1 MADNCYIVYKGKNYT
16 QEDFLDYLKSL
27 LPTKTFTWAR
37 RAENSYEVS
46 SKGDTR
52 FSALNAKLK
61 DGRTIEEAYQLDV
74 KGYRAQGDNWRLG
87 KGKAPI
93 VPYYTGLIKPEQDTI
108 FVFGSNP
115 EGRHGAGAAKVAKEQ
130 FGAIYGQGEGL
141 QGNAYA
147 LPTKDLR
154 IKENKGFKSIS
165 PEQITENIKKLYEVA
180 KQNPTKKFKI
190 GYTNTTEKSLNGY
203 TGFEMIEMFNNVSN
217 RPSNIIFSKEWVDT
231 GKLNLISPEQSWQEY
246 KSLWET
252 YLNENPDLEQDLRE
266 KAKGKVLTD
275 MFAFTDVSQA
285 RALAELLNERSLDT
299 FNTTT
304 NNPSEFINH
313 SGGAIGS
320 DTAWDEIGR
329 EFGMVNN
336 KHYWTLEKTPNGN
349 TEISRLDYEEGRFES
364 ARAAKRN
371 FGYQYAAMKDSRLI
385 RNWSQVKHS
394 DAVFAIGTIAQ
405 VGEKVFPKQSN
416 DTRLATN
423 PTVTG
428 GTGYAVGMAINHN
441 KPVYVFDQN
450 KNQWYTWNKEQNN
463 FIETDTPTLT
473 KNFAGIGT
481 REINENGKQAIRNV
495 YEKTFNKPDL
505 NSKNIKAPGFVQA
518 SEIYNKLGNKTVS
531 KNVKIVKTYQQAG
544 VNYAKKNNAIFSLRV
559 DGSEH
564 HFGNPFSPVQAEID
578 KGLIPV
584 KSTREAVEKYID
596 WVINSQEPRAKWIRE
611 QLDSGALRNKDIIYY
626 KELGEPSHATALDYL
641 INNWEKISK
650 ATNPL
655 QQQSSN
661 NETSTDTYQYYGAK
675 YEIITVDGVGVQVK
689 NYKGSHQNQQKLLQ
703 AYNINKDVDPQN
715 GKKFRNLSPLE
726 ELEQKITG
734 GTSDTLNLS
743 KYELFPGVYANEG
756 QRAAIDAIE
765 EFFAGDKDQF
775 LLKGRGGTGKT
786 TIVKKTLEQFDKSR
800 VKILGSTISY
810 EAKNVLQDN
819 MQGYKTATLASVLGL
834 IPDYAK
840 DGSMFFREK
849 TLEERMNNSGLITP
863 LPIETVDIL
872 IVDEASMI
880 DEFIYNKLLEL
891 KKPRTK
897 ILFMG
902 DNVQIPPINSRTDE
916 EGNVIEGENSDSPVW
931 QLIDSGDYVEL
942 SERMRQGAESPI
954 LPITDLYAKNV
965 EEIQSGETG
974 LKNPL
979 TDRTSNFQNNE
990 GVLFTSDVN
999 EVVNQF
1005 VEDIEGSTDIR
1016 EAVIVGAR
1024 NAVVDDMNLR
1034 VRKKLFETKE
1044 PFVIGDSIRINSPHV
1059 ENNEVIF
1066 ENGLRAKVKDVYELP
1081 EDNLGLKRYELEIE
1095 YIETNEKG
1103 DKFIRKAFLK
1113 TISPQD
1119 QKQYKNKLREM
1130 AARAKSFVP
1139 KTPESKKAWKEFF
1152 DIKSSTVD
1160 VGYGY
1165 AITSHKVQGS
1175 TYNSAYV
1182 LEGDIMSFPGGIE
1195 QTNRMMY
1202 TAVSRP
1208 RKKLV
1213 IFNPSVVESQQVSQP
1228 KIDIRAKVYEL
1239 FNLQGYMD
1247 IKTSHKTDK
1256 NLITAISHYVLED
1269 LGYKT
1274 DQEKLQAV
1282 REGFKLSEY
1291 ITTEQIS
1298 DVHTRVRLNMKNIIE
1313 DEVDD
1318 GPVSLGG
1325 IKFTSSGY
1333 ESEAENAFKTP
1344 TLDLSTKVT
1353 SFLETLNFEINTF
1366 ENLKEVTGY
1375 DAEAA
1380 TDLLYKM
1387 VLLKNTNKIENNLV
1401 KEAAYVAISLL
1412 GKKNKI
1418 RTDLLQSI
1426 DQLDNYPKLYEEYK
1440 NRSSNLNDYK
1450 IKELIL
1456 VDLVADSI
1464 YENYNTPKDSY
1475 INRKSEYWS
1484 ITGNSKFEKKL
1495 KYYINRIKKTLEDLF
1510 GTNKL
1515 SNKDFNDLLS
1525 DISRD
1530 ILDNNISKFNTTLSP
1545 EEQLTNYEETIKED
1559 KGAEN
1564 IIKTFQDLGLYL
1576 TGSLAIRKQGS
1587 LYRSTKEN
1595 LHDLDFT
1602 VPTEKSS
1609 EEIQKILDSIELPK
1623 LPFIEYLV
1631 SPEDIEE
1638 HKLEQLT
1645 KYLHKIDLI
1654 KDIKK
1659 KYPTYEVETIFK
1671 GLNPGEFSIIGK
1683 IDDYAIDLFLV
1694 SNTEVSDSNSL
1705 GFQNW
1710 QDIFLAKLKM
1720 GRHKD
1725 IKDLVNFKAYN
1736 KNLNTKL
1743 AQTKGVRHFNFKNNN
1758 TIEQA
1763 FTCK

>member
-1 MADNCYIVYKGKNYT
+1 MSCYITYKGKNYT
-16 QEDFLDYLKSL
+16 QEDFLDFLKSQI
-27 LPTKTFTWAR
+27 PTKTFTWAR

-74 KGYRAQGDNWRLG
+74 KGYRAQGNNWRLG
-87 KGKAPI
+87 KGKAP
-93 VPYYTGLIKPEQDTI
+93 LKPM
-108 FVFGSNP
+108 S
-115 EGRHGAGAAKVAKEQ
+115 KEESWQAYKNLWRQ
-130 FGAIYGQGEGL
+130 FLE
-141 QGNAYA
+141 
-147 LPTKDLR
+147 
-154 IKENKGFKSIS
+154 E
-165 PEQITENIKKLYEVA
+165 
-180 KQNPTKKFKI
+180 NPT
-190 GYTNTTEKSLNGY
+190 
-203 TGFEMIEMFNNVSN
+203 
-217 RPSNIIFSKEWVDT
+217 
-231 GKLNLISPEQSWQEY
+231 
-246 KSLWET
+246 
-252 YLNENPDLEQDLRE
+252 LEQDLRN
-266 KAKGKVLTD
+266 KASGKVLTD
-275 MFAFTDVSQA
+275 MFASTDISQA
-285 RALAELLNERSLDT
+285 RALAELLNERKSSSSTL
-299 FNTTT
+299 
-304 NNPSEFINH
+304 NNPSEFTNH
-313 SGGAIGS
+313 SGGAYGG
-320 DTAWDEIGR
+320 DTMWDQIGR
-329 EFGMVNN
+329 EFGVTEHRHYRDSGNTSLSQKLRNN
-336 KHYWTLEKTPNGN
+336 KVQATVLTSEQMEEARTQVEKLLGKKFPNTTQGN
-349 TEISRLDYEEGRFES
+349 LQV
-364 ARAAKRN
+364 RN
-371 FGYQYAAMKDSRLI
+371 YYQVANA
-385 RNWSQVKHS
+385 
-394 DAVFAIGTIAQ
+394 DAVYAIATL
-405 VGEKVFPKQSN
+405 N
-416 DTRLATN
+416 DSKTR
-423 PTVTG
+423 VSG
-428 GTGYAVGMAINHN
+428 GTNTAVQLGIKLN
-441 KPVYVFDQN
+441 KSVYVWDTNGETWYEYKTN
-450 KNQWYTWNKEQNN
+450 KYGDNGEFKAR
-463 FIETDTPTLT
+463 ISAPTLT
-473 KNFAGIGT
+473 KNFAGVGT
-481 REINENGKQAIRNV
+481 RDIENYSTLDKTTNKWTPRKEYLGDEKAQKAQQAIRDV
-495 YEKTFNKPDL
+495 YEKTFKNQENNTPYYIGDIVPEPNTVFVFGSNPLGINGNPSKGTGGAALVASQQFGVKQGEKMDNKLSDSGNAYGLTTVSAPGRKKSISSDQIIE
-505 NSKNIKAPGFVQA
+505 NIKKLYITAQQNP
-518 SEIYNKLGNKTVS
+518 NKQFKVAYRNTTTTSLNGYTGLEMIEMFK
-531 KNVKIVKTYQQAG
+531 QAG
-544 VNYAKKNNAIFSLRV
+544 PIPSNIIFSKEWYDV
-559 DGSEH
+559 MSKET
-564 HFGNPFSPVQAEID
+564 S
-578 KGLIPV
+578 
-584 KSTREAVEKYID
+584 
-596 WVINSQEPRAKWIRE
+596 SQVG
-611 QLDSGALRNKDIIYY
+611 Q
-626 KELGEPSHATALDYL
+626 TF
-641 INNWEKISK
+641 
-650 ATNPL
+650 
-655 QQQSSN
+655 N

-689 NYKGSHQNQQKLLQ
+689 DYKGSHQNQQKLLQ
-703 AYNINKDVDPQN
+703 AYNNNKDIDPQTGRN
-715 GKKFRNLSPLE
+715 FRTNTPGQSTNE
-726 ELEQKITG
+726 NN
-734 GTSDTLNLS
+734 SS

-756 QRAAIDAIE
+756 QKAAIDAVE

-849 TLEERMNNSGLITP
+849 TLEEKRNNSGLITP

-916 EGNVIEGENSDSPVW
+916 EGNVIKGENSDSPVW

-1034 VRKKLFETKE
+1034 VRKKLFETEE

-1228 KIDIRAKVYEL
+1228 TKVDIRAKVYEL

-1256 NLITAISHYVLED
+1256 NLITDISHYVLED

-1333 ESEAENAFKTP
+1333 ESNA
-1344 TLDLSTKVT
+1344 
-1353 SFLETLNFEINTF
+1353 
-1366 ENLKEVTGY
+1366 
-1375 DAEAA
+1375 
-1380 TDLLYKM
+1380 
-1387 VLLKNTNKIENNLV
+1387 KN
-1401 KEAAYVAISLL
+1401 
-1412 GKKNKI
+1412 
-1418 RTDLLQSI
+1418 
-1426 DQLDNYPKLYEEYK
+1426 
-1440 NRSSNLNDYK
+1440 
-1450 IKELIL
+1450 
-1456 VDLVADSI
+1456 
-1464 YENYNTPKDSY
+1464 
-1475 INRKSEYWS
+1475 
-1484 ITGNSKFEKKL
+1484 
-1495 KYYINRIKKTLEDLF
+1495 
-1510 GTNKL
+1510 
-1515 SNKDFNDLLS
+1515 
-1525 DISRD
+1525 
-1530 ILDNNISKFNTTLSP
+1530 
-1545 EEQLTNYEETIKED
+1545 
-1559 KGAEN
+1559 
-1564 IIKTFQDLGLYL
+1564 
-1576 TGSLAIRKQGS
+1576 
-1587 LYRSTKEN
+1587 
-1595 LHDLDFT
+1595 
-1602 VPTEKSS
+1602 
-1609 EEIQKILDSIELPK
+1609 
-1623 LPFIEYLV
+1623 
-1631 SPEDIEE
+1631 
-1638 HKLEQLT
+1638 
-1645 KYLHKIDLI
+1645 
-1654 KDIKK
+1654 
-1659 KYPTYEVETIFK
+1659 
-1671 GLNPGEFSIIGK
+1671 
-1683 IDDYAIDLFLV
+1683 
-1694 SNTEVSDSNSL
+1694 
-1705 GFQNW
+1705 
-1710 QDIFLAKLKM
+1710 
-1720 GRHKD
+1720 
-1725 IKDLVNFKAYN
+1725 
-1736 KNLNTKL
+1736 
-1743 AQTKGVRHFNFKNNN
+1743 
-1758 TIEQA
+1758 A

>member
-1 MADNCYIVYKGKNYT
+1 MSCYITYKGKNYT
-16 QEDFLDYLKSL
+16 QEDFLDFLKTQI
-27 LPTKTFTWAR
+27 P
-37 RAENSYEVS
+37 S
-46 SKGDTR
+46 SST
-52 FSALNAKLK
+52 S
-61 DGRTIEEAYQLDV
+61 
-74 KGYRAQGDNWRLG
+74 
-87 KGKAPI
+87 
-93 VPYYTGLIKPEQDTI
+93 
-108 FVFGSNP
+108 
-115 EGRHGAGAAKVAKEQ
+115 
-130 FGAIYGQGEGL
+130 
-141 QGNAYA
+141 
-147 LPTKDLR
+147 
-154 IKENKGFKSIS
+154 
-165 PEQITENIKKLYEVA
+165 
-180 KQNPTKKFKI
+180 
-190 GYTNTTEKSLNGY
+190 
-203 TGFEMIEMFNNVSN
+203 
-217 RPSNIIFSKEWVDT
+217 
-231 GKLNLISPEQSWQEY
+231 
-246 KSLWET
+246 
-252 YLNENPDLEQDLRE
+252 
-266 KAKGKVLTD
+266 
-275 MFAFTDVSQA
+275 
-285 RALAELLNERSLDT
+285 
-299 FNTTT
+299 
-304 NNPSEFINH
+304 NNPSEFVNH
-313 SGGAIGS
+313 SGGAYGG
-320 DTAWDEIGR
+320 DTMWDQIGR
-329 EFGMVNN
+329 EFGVTEHRHYRDSGNTSLSQKLRNN
-336 KHYWTLEKTPNGN
+336 KVEATVLTSEQMEEARTQVEKLLGKKFPNTTQGN
-349 TEISRLDYEEGRFES
+349 LQV
-364 ARAAKRN
+364 RN
-371 FGYQYAAMKDSRLI
+371 YYQVANA
-385 RNWSQVKHS
+385 
-394 DAVFAIGTIAQ
+394 DAVYAIA
-405 VGEKVFPKQSN
+405 SLN
-416 DTRLATN
+416 DSKTG
-423 PTVTG
+423 VSG
-428 GTGYAVGMAINHN
+428 GTNTAVQLGIKLN
-441 KPVYVFDQN
+441 KPVYVWDTN
-450 KNQWYTWNKEQNN
+450 SETWYEYKTNEYGDNGEFKVRI
-463 FIETDTPTLT
+463 FAPTLT

-481 REINENGKQAIRNV
+481 RDIENYSTLDKTTNKWTPRKEYVGDKKALAAQQAIRDV
-495 YEKTFNKPDL
+495 YEKTF
-505 NSKNIKAPGFVQA
+505 KNQETPGQVGQTF
-518 SEIYNKLGNKTVS
+518 E
-531 KNVKIVKTYQQAG
+531 
-544 VNYAKKNNAIFSLRV
+544 
-559 DGSEH
+559 
-564 HFGNPFSPVQAEID
+564 
-578 KGLIPV
+578 
-584 KSTREAVEKYID
+584 
-596 WVINSQEPRAKWIRE
+596 
-611 QLDSGALRNKDIIYY
+611 
-626 KELGEPSHATALDYL
+626 
-641 INNWEKISK
+641 
-650 ATNPL
+650 
-655 QQQSSN
+655 
-661 NETSTDTYQYYGAK
+661 NETSTNTYQYYGAK

-689 NYKGSHQNQQKLLQ
+689 DYRGSHQNQQKLLQ
-703 AYNINKDVDPQN
+703 AYNNNKDIDPQTGRN
-715 GKKFRNLSPLE
+715 FRTN
-726 ELEQKITG
+726 
-734 GTSDTLNLS
+734 TSGQPINENNIS

-916 EGNVIEGENSDSPVW
+916 EGNVIKGENSDSPVW

-965 EEIQSGETG
+965 EKIQSGEVG
-974 LKNPL
+974 IKNPL

-1024 NAVVDDMNLR
+1024 NTVVDDMNLR
-1034 VRKKLFETKE
+1034 VRKKLFETEE

-1066 ENGLRAKVKDVYELP
+1066 ENGLRAKVKDVHELP

-1152 DIKSSTVD
+1152 DIKNSTVD

-1228 KIDIRAKVYEL
+1228 KVKVDIRAKVYEL

-1247 IKTSHKTDK
+1247 IKTNHKTDK

-1333 ESEAENAFKTP
+1333 ESNA
-1344 TLDLSTKVT
+1344 
-1353 SFLETLNFEINTF
+1353 
-1366 ENLKEVTGY
+1366 
-1375 DAEAA
+1375 
-1380 TDLLYKM
+1380 
-1387 VLLKNTNKIENNLV
+1387 KN
-1401 KEAAYVAISLL
+1401 
-1412 GKKNKI
+1412 
-1418 RTDLLQSI
+1418 
-1426 DQLDNYPKLYEEYK
+1426 
-1440 NRSSNLNDYK
+1440 
-1450 IKELIL
+1450 
-1456 VDLVADSI
+1456 
-1464 YENYNTPKDSY
+1464 
-1475 INRKSEYWS
+1475 
-1484 ITGNSKFEKKL
+1484 
-1495 KYYINRIKKTLEDLF
+1495 
-1510 GTNKL
+1510 
-1515 SNKDFNDLLS
+1515 
-1525 DISRD
+1525 
-1530 ILDNNISKFNTTLSP
+1530 
-1545 EEQLTNYEETIKED
+1545 
-1559 KGAEN
+1559 
-1564 IIKTFQDLGLYL
+1564 
-1576 TGSLAIRKQGS
+1576 
-1587 LYRSTKEN
+1587 
-1595 LHDLDFT
+1595 
-1602 VPTEKSS
+1602 
-1609 EEIQKILDSIELPK
+1609 
-1623 LPFIEYLV
+1623 
-1631 SPEDIEE
+1631 
-1638 HKLEQLT
+1638 
-1645 KYLHKIDLI
+1645 
-1654 KDIKK
+1654 
-1659 KYPTYEVETIFK
+1659 
-1671 GLNPGEFSIIGK
+1671 
-1683 IDDYAIDLFLV
+1683 
-1694 SNTEVSDSNSL
+1694 
-1705 GFQNW
+1705 
-1710 QDIFLAKLKM
+1710 
-1720 GRHKD
+1720 
-1725 IKDLVNFKAYN
+1725 
-1736 KNLNTKL
+1736 
-1743 AQTKGVRHFNFKNNN
+1743 
-1758 TIEQA
+1758 A

>member
-1 MADNCYIVYKGKNYT
+1 MSCYITYKGKNYT
-16 QEDFLDYLKSL
+16 QEDFLDFLKSQI
-27 LPTKTFTWAR
+27 PTKTFTWAR
-37 RAENSYEVS
+37 KSENSYEVS
-46 SKGDTR
+46 SKGDAR
-52 FSALNAKLK
+52 FSALNATLK
-61 DGRTIEEAYQLDV
+61 DGRTIEEAYQLDI

-87 KGKAPI
+87 KGKAPL
-93 VPYYTGLIKPEQDTI
+93 TSMT
-108 FVFGSNP
+108 
-115 EGRHGAGAAKVAKEQ
+115 KEQ
-130 FGAIYGQGEGL
+130 TWQ
-141 QGNAYA
+141 AYKN
-147 LPTKDLR
+147 LWRQFL
-154 IKENKGFKSIS
+154 E
-165 PEQITENIKKLYEVA
+165 E
-180 KQNPTKKFKI
+180 NPT
-190 GYTNTTEKSLNGY
+190 
-203 TGFEMIEMFNNVSN
+203 
-217 RPSNIIFSKEWVDT
+217 
-231 GKLNLISPEQSWQEY
+231 
-246 KSLWET
+246 
-252 YLNENPDLEQDLRE
+252 LEQDLRN
-266 KAKGKVLTD
+266 KASGKVLTD
-275 MFAFTDVSQA
+275 MFASTDISQA
-285 RALAELLNERSLDT
+285 RALAELLNERSLDKLKNT
-299 FNTTT
+299 QPQSVEQSNLIEPGDHFNFENSKTLLQSVVDHP
-304 NNPSEFINH
+304 NVEPYIKDLAQQLLDKVDIDSINLN
-313 SGGAIGS
+313 
-320 DTAWDEIGR
+320 T
-329 EFGMVNN
+329 
-336 KHYWTLEKTPNGN
+336 YTPNAN
-349 TEISRLDYEEGRFES
+349 TLGGFSLSKNQININLEVFKKRGVNTVDRIAETIVHEYIHSATVKGLSDFKKGLNDNIHLKNINQLFIDYRNSVKDEPEFQEFLNLLERNKNGEEFVGKELERI
-364 ARAAKRN
+364 KKLQDK
-371 FGYQYAAMKDSRLI
+371 YYAAYRVEEFVTMGLS
-385 RNWSQVKHS
+385 
-394 DAVFAIGTIAQ
+394 
-405 VGEKVFPKQSN
+405 
-416 DTRLATN
+416 N
-423 PTVTG
+423 PT
-428 GTGYAVGMAINHN
+428 
-441 KPVYVFDQN
+441 
-450 KNQWYTWNKEQNN
+450 
-463 FIETDTPTLT
+463 
-473 KNFAGIGT
+473 T
-481 REINENGKQAIRNV
+481 REILKNRNLLQQLFDSIKEFLGLDNNV
-495 YEKTFNKPDL
+495 YKLLKKE
-505 NSKNIKAPGFVQA
+505 
-518 SEIYNKLGNKTVS
+518 YNA
-531 KNVKIVKTYQQAG
+531 Y
-544 VNYAKKNNAIFSLRV
+544 
-559 DGSEH
+559 
-564 HFGNPFSPVQAEID
+564 
-578 KGLIPV
+578 
-584 KSTREAVEKYID
+584 
-596 WVINSQEPRAKWIRE
+596 
-611 QLDSGALRNKDIIYY
+611 LDSQANTKTEIKPY
-626 KELGEPSHATALDYL
+626 K
-641 INNWEKISK
+641 
-650 ATNPL
+650 
-655 QQQSSN
+655 
-661 NETSTDTYQYYGAK
+661 YYGAN
-675 YEIITVDGVGVQVK
+675 YEIKVENGVGVDVIG
-689 NYKGSHQNQQKLLQ
+689 YKGSITNKNKLLQ
-703 AYNINKDVDPQN
+703 EFNKNPNIDPQTASTSSVEDLR
-715 GKKFRNLSPLE
+715 KKIE
-726 ELEQKITG
+726 
-734 GTSDTLNLS
+734 GTSTTQNLS

-756 QRAAIDAIE
+756 QKRAIDSIE

-916 EGNVIEGENSDSPVW
+916 EGNVIKGENSDSPVW

-1034 VRKKLFETKE
+1034 VRKKLFETEE

-1228 KIDIRAKVYEL
+1228 TKVDIRAKVYEL

-1333 ESEAENAFKTP
+1333 ES
-1344 TLDLSTKVT
+1344 
-1353 SFLETLNFEINTF
+1353 
-1366 ENLKEVTGY
+1366 
-1375 DAEAA
+1375 DA
-1380 TDLLYKM
+1380 
-1387 VLLKNTNKIENNLV
+1387 KN
-1401 KEAAYVAISLL
+1401 
-1412 GKKNKI
+1412 
-1418 RTDLLQSI
+1418 
-1426 DQLDNYPKLYEEYK
+1426 
-1440 NRSSNLNDYK
+1440 
-1450 IKELIL
+1450 
-1456 VDLVADSI
+1456 
-1464 YENYNTPKDSY
+1464 
-1475 INRKSEYWS
+1475 
-1484 ITGNSKFEKKL
+1484 
-1495 KYYINRIKKTLEDLF
+1495 
-1510 GTNKL
+1510 
-1515 SNKDFNDLLS
+1515 
-1525 DISRD
+1525 
-1530 ILDNNISKFNTTLSP
+1530 
-1545 EEQLTNYEETIKED
+1545 
-1559 KGAEN
+1559 
-1564 IIKTFQDLGLYL
+1564 
-1576 TGSLAIRKQGS
+1576 
-1587 LYRSTKEN
+1587 
-1595 LHDLDFT
+1595 
-1602 VPTEKSS
+1602 
-1609 EEIQKILDSIELPK
+1609 
-1623 LPFIEYLV
+1623 
-1631 SPEDIEE
+1631 
-1638 HKLEQLT
+1638 
-1645 KYLHKIDLI
+1645 
-1654 KDIKK
+1654 
-1659 KYPTYEVETIFK
+1659 
-1671 GLNPGEFSIIGK
+1671 
-1683 IDDYAIDLFLV
+1683 
-1694 SNTEVSDSNSL
+1694 
-1705 GFQNW
+1705 
-1710 QDIFLAKLKM
+1710 
-1720 GRHKD
+1720 
-1725 IKDLVNFKAYN
+1725 
-1736 KNLNTKL
+1736 
-1743 AQTKGVRHFNFKNNN
+1743 
-1758 TIEQA
+1758 A

>member
-1 MADNCYIVYKGKNYT
+1 MSCYITYKGKNYI
-16 QEDFLDYLKSL
+16 QEDFLDFLKTQI
-27 LPTKTFTWAR
+27 PTTQFTWAR

-52 FSALNAKLK
+52 FSALYAKLK

-74 KGYRAQGDNWRLG
+74 KGYRAQGNNWRLG
-87 KGKAPI
+87 KGKAPL
-93 VPYYTGLIKPEQDTI
+93 TSMT
-108 FVFGSNP
+108 
-115 EGRHGAGAAKVAKEQ
+115 KEQ
-130 FGAIYGQGEGL
+130 TWQ
-141 QGNAYA
+141 AYKN
-147 LPTKDLR
+147 LWRQFL
-154 IKENKGFKSIS
+154 E
-165 PEQITENIKKLYEVA
+165 E
-180 KQNPTKKFKI
+180 NPT
-190 GYTNTTEKSLNGY
+190 
-203 TGFEMIEMFNNVSN
+203 
-217 RPSNIIFSKEWVDT
+217 
-231 GKLNLISPEQSWQEY
+231 
-246 KSLWET
+246 
-252 YLNENPDLEQDLRE
+252 LEQDLRN
-266 KAKGKVLTD
+266 KASGKVLTD
-275 MFAFTDVSQA
+275 MFASTDISQA
-285 RALAELLNERSLDT
+285 RALAELLNERKSSSST
-299 FNTTT
+299 S
-304 NNPSEFINH
+304 NNPADFINH

-364 ARAAKRN
+364 AKAAKRN

-481 REINENGKQAIRNV
+481 RQINENGKQAIRDV
-495 YEKTFNKPDL
+495 YEKTFSNQPQFVEQSNLIEPGDHFNFENSRTLLQSVVDHPNVESYVKDL
-505 NSKNIKAPGFVQA
+505 AQQLLDKVDIDSVNLNTHIPNANTLGTFRLLENQVDINLAVFIKRKRNTVERIAETIVHEYIHAATVQGLKDFKKGLNDNIHLKNINELFIDYRNSVKDNPEFQEFLNLLERNRNGEEFVGK
-518 SEIYNKLGNKTVS
+518 ELERIKKLQDK
-531 KNVKIVKTYQQAG
+531 Y
-544 VNYAKKNNAIFSLRV
+544 YAAYKVEEFVTMGLS
-559 DGSEH
+559 
-564 HFGNPFSPVQAEID
+564 NPT
-578 KGLIPV
+578 
-584 KSTREAVEKYID
+584 TREILKNRNLLQQLFDSIKEFLGLDNNVYKLLKKEYNAY
-596 WVINSQEPRAKWIRE
+596 
-611 QLDSGALRNKDIIYY
+611 LDSQANTKTEIKPY
-626 KELGEPSHATALDYL
+626 K
-641 INNWEKISK
+641 
-650 ATNPL
+650 
-655 QQQSSN
+655 
-661 NETSTDTYQYYGAK
+661 YYGAN
-675 YEIITVDGVGVQVK
+675 YEIEVVNGVGVDVIG
-689 NYKGSHQNQQKLLQ
+689 YKGSITNKNKLLQ
-703 AYNINKDVDPQN
+703 EFNKNPNIDPQT
-715 GKKFRNLSPLE
+715 GRSFQAGTEKKKESPVME
-726 ELEQKITG
+726 
-734 GTSDTLNLS
+734 S

-765 EFFAGDKDQF
+765 EFFTGDKDQF

-786 TIVKKTLEQFDKSR
+786 TIVKKTLEQFNKSS

-849 TLEERMNNSGLITP
+849 TLEERMNNSGVITP

-891 KKPRTK
+891 KKSRTK

-916 EGNVIEGENSDSPVW
+916 EGNVIKGENSDSPVW

-965 EEIQSGETG
+965 EEIQSGEIG
-974 LKNPL
+974 IKNPL

-1024 NAVVDDMNLR
+1024 NTVVDDMNLR
-1034 VRKKLFETKE
+1034 VRKKLFETEE

-1152 DIKSSTVD
+1152 DIKNSTVD

-1228 KIDIRAKVYEL
+1228 KVKVDIRAKVYEL

-1247 IKTSHKTDK
+1247 IKTNHKTDK

-1333 ESEAENAFKTP
+1333 ESNA
-1344 TLDLSTKVT
+1344 
-1353 SFLETLNFEINTF
+1353 
-1366 ENLKEVTGY
+1366 
-1375 DAEAA
+1375 
-1380 TDLLYKM
+1380 
-1387 VLLKNTNKIENNLV
+1387 KN
-1401 KEAAYVAISLL
+1401 
-1412 GKKNKI
+1412 
-1418 RTDLLQSI
+1418 
-1426 DQLDNYPKLYEEYK
+1426 
-1440 NRSSNLNDYK
+1440 
-1450 IKELIL
+1450 
-1456 VDLVADSI
+1456 
-1464 YENYNTPKDSY
+1464 
-1475 INRKSEYWS
+1475 
-1484 ITGNSKFEKKL
+1484 
-1495 KYYINRIKKTLEDLF
+1495 
-1510 GTNKL
+1510 
-1515 SNKDFNDLLS
+1515 
-1525 DISRD
+1525 
-1530 ILDNNISKFNTTLSP
+1530 
-1545 EEQLTNYEETIKED
+1545 
-1559 KGAEN
+1559 
-1564 IIKTFQDLGLYL
+1564 
-1576 TGSLAIRKQGS
+1576 
-1587 LYRSTKEN
+1587 
-1595 LHDLDFT
+1595 
-1602 VPTEKSS
+1602 
-1609 EEIQKILDSIELPK
+1609 
-1623 LPFIEYLV
+1623 
-1631 SPEDIEE
+1631 
-1638 HKLEQLT
+1638 
-1645 KYLHKIDLI
+1645 
-1654 KDIKK
+1654 
-1659 KYPTYEVETIFK
+1659 
-1671 GLNPGEFSIIGK
+1671 
-1683 IDDYAIDLFLV
+1683 
-1694 SNTEVSDSNSL
+1694 
-1705 GFQNW
+1705 
-1710 QDIFLAKLKM
+1710 
-1720 GRHKD
+1720 
-1725 IKDLVNFKAYN
+1725 
-1736 KNLNTKL
+1736 
-1743 AQTKGVRHFNFKNNN
+1743 
-1758 TIEQA
+1758 A

>member
-1 MADNCYIVYKGKNYT
+1 MSCYITYKGKNYT
-16 QEDFLDYLKSL
+16 QEDFLDFLKSQI
-27 LPTKTFTWAR
+27 PTKTFTWAR
-37 RAENSYEVS
+37 KSENSYEVS
-46 SKGDTR
+46 SKGDAR
-52 FSALNAKLK
+52 FSALNATLK
-61 DGRTIEEAYQLDV
+61 DGRTIEEAYQLDI

-87 KGKAPI
+87 KGKAPL
-93 VPYYTGLIKPEQDTI
+93 TSMT
-108 FVFGSNP
+108 
-115 EGRHGAGAAKVAKEQ
+115 KEQ
-130 FGAIYGQGEGL
+130 TWQ
-141 QGNAYA
+141 AYKN
-147 LPTKDLR
+147 LWRQFL
-154 IKENKGFKSIS
+154 E
-165 PEQITENIKKLYEVA
+165 E
-180 KQNPTKKFKI
+180 NPT
-190 GYTNTTEKSLNGY
+190 
-203 TGFEMIEMFNNVSN
+203 
-217 RPSNIIFSKEWVDT
+217 
-231 GKLNLISPEQSWQEY
+231 
-246 KSLWET
+246 
-252 YLNENPDLEQDLRE
+252 LEQDLRN
-266 KAKGKVLTD
+266 KASGKVLTD
-275 MFAFTDVSQA
+275 MFASTDISQA
-285 RALAELLNERSLDT
+285 RALAELLNERSLDKLKNT
-299 FNTTT
+299 QPQSVEQSNLIEPGDHFNFENSKTLLQSVVDHP
-304 NNPSEFINH
+304 NVEPYIKDLAQQLLDKVDIDSINLN
-313 SGGAIGS
+313 
-320 DTAWDEIGR
+320 T
-329 EFGMVNN
+329 
-336 KHYWTLEKTPNGN
+336 YTPNAN
-349 TEISRLDYEEGRFES
+349 TLGGFSLSKNQININLEVFKKRGVNTVDRIAETIVHEYIHSATVKGLSDFKKGLNDNIHLKNINQLFIDYRNSVKDEPEFQEFLNLLERNKNGEEFVGKELERI
-364 ARAAKRN
+364 KKLQDK
-371 FGYQYAAMKDSRLI
+371 YYAAYRVEEFVTMGLS
-385 RNWSQVKHS
+385 
-394 DAVFAIGTIAQ
+394 
-405 VGEKVFPKQSN
+405 
-416 DTRLATN
+416 N
-423 PTVTG
+423 PT
-428 GTGYAVGMAINHN
+428 
-441 KPVYVFDQN
+441 
-450 KNQWYTWNKEQNN
+450 
-463 FIETDTPTLT
+463 
-473 KNFAGIGT
+473 T
-481 REINENGKQAIRNV
+481 REILKNRNLLQQLFDSIKEFLGLDNNV
-495 YEKTFNKPDL
+495 YKLLKKE
-505 NSKNIKAPGFVQA
+505 
-518 SEIYNKLGNKTVS
+518 YNA
-531 KNVKIVKTYQQAG
+531 Y
-544 VNYAKKNNAIFSLRV
+544 
-559 DGSEH
+559 
-564 HFGNPFSPVQAEID
+564 
-578 KGLIPV
+578 
-584 KSTREAVEKYID
+584 
-596 WVINSQEPRAKWIRE
+596 
-611 QLDSGALRNKDIIYY
+611 LDSQANTKTEIKPY
-626 KELGEPSHATALDYL
+626 K
-641 INNWEKISK
+641 
-650 ATNPL
+650 
-655 QQQSSN
+655 
-661 NETSTDTYQYYGAK
+661 YYGAN
-675 YEIITVDGVGVQVK
+675 YEIKVENGVGVDVIG
-689 NYKGSHQNQQKLLQ
+689 YKGSITNKNKLLQ
-703 AYNINKDVDPQN
+703 EFNKNPNIDPQTASTSSVEDLR
-715 GKKFRNLSPLE
+715 KKIE
-726 ELEQKITG
+726 
-734 GTSDTLNLS
+734 GTSTTQNLS

-756 QRAAIDAIE
+756 QKRAIDSIE

-916 EGNVIEGENSDSPVW
+916 EGNVIKGENSDSPVW

-965 EEIQSGETG
+965 EEIQSGGTG

-1034 VRKKLFETKE
+1034 VRKKLFETEE

-1228 KIDIRAKVYEL
+1228 TKVDIRAKVYEL

-1333 ESEAENAFKTP
+1333 ES
-1344 TLDLSTKVT
+1344 
-1353 SFLETLNFEINTF
+1353 
-1366 ENLKEVTGY
+1366 
-1375 DAEAA
+1375 DA
-1380 TDLLYKM
+1380 
-1387 VLLKNTNKIENNLV
+1387 KN
-1401 KEAAYVAISLL
+1401 
-1412 GKKNKI
+1412 
-1418 RTDLLQSI
+1418 
-1426 DQLDNYPKLYEEYK
+1426 
-1440 NRSSNLNDYK
+1440 
-1450 IKELIL
+1450 
-1456 VDLVADSI
+1456 
-1464 YENYNTPKDSY
+1464 
-1475 INRKSEYWS
+1475 
-1484 ITGNSKFEKKL
+1484 
-1495 KYYINRIKKTLEDLF
+1495 
-1510 GTNKL
+1510 
-1515 SNKDFNDLLS
+1515 
-1525 DISRD
+1525 
-1530 ILDNNISKFNTTLSP
+1530 
-1545 EEQLTNYEETIKED
+1545 
-1559 KGAEN
+1559 
-1564 IIKTFQDLGLYL
+1564 
-1576 TGSLAIRKQGS
+1576 
-1587 LYRSTKEN
+1587 
-1595 LHDLDFT
+1595 
-1602 VPTEKSS
+1602 
-1609 EEIQKILDSIELPK
+1609 
-1623 LPFIEYLV
+1623 
-1631 SPEDIEE
+1631 
-1638 HKLEQLT
+1638 
-1645 KYLHKIDLI
+1645 
-1654 KDIKK
+1654 
-1659 KYPTYEVETIFK
+1659 
-1671 GLNPGEFSIIGK
+1671 
-1683 IDDYAIDLFLV
+1683 
-1694 SNTEVSDSNSL
+1694 
-1705 GFQNW
+1705 
-1710 QDIFLAKLKM
+1710 
-1720 GRHKD
+1720 
-1725 IKDLVNFKAYN
+1725 
-1736 KNLNTKL
+1736 
-1743 AQTKGVRHFNFKNNN
+1743 
-1758 TIEQA
+1758 A

>member
-1 MADNCYIVYKGKNYT
+1 MSCYITYKGKNYT
-16 QEDFLDYLKSL
+16 QEDFLEYLKFRITGEQQSNVVTPQGSQENVK
-27 LPTKTFTWAR
+27 LPSNYKGIPIIQGPINTFKNIPVAARYRRSEGVIYADPVQLQEKFNGKTWI
-37 RAENSYEVS
+37 
-46 SKGDTR
+46 KP
-52 FSALNAKLK
+52 ALQK
-61 DGRTIEEAYQLDV
+61 DG
-74 KGYRAQGDNWRLG
+74 
-87 KGKAPI
+87 
-93 VPYYTGLIKPEQDTI
+93 
-108 FVFGSNP
+108 
-115 EGRHGAGAAKVAKEQ
+115 
-130 FGAIYGQGEGL
+130 
-141 QGNAYA
+141 
-147 LPTKDLR
+147 
-154 IKENKGFKSIS
+154 
-165 PEQITENIKKLYEVA
+165 
-180 KQNPTKKFKI
+180 
-190 GYTNTTEKSLNGY
+190 
-203 TGFEMIEMFNNVSN
+203 
-217 RPSNIIFSKEWVDT
+217 SK
-231 GKLNLISPEQSWQEY
+231 
-246 KSLWET
+246 
-252 YLNENPDLEQDLRE
+252 
-266 KAKGKVLTD
+266 
-275 MFAFTDVSQA
+275 
-285 RALAELLNERSLDT
+285 
-299 FNTTT
+299 
-304 NNPSEFINH
+304 
-313 SGGAIGS
+313 
-320 DTAWDEIGR
+320 
-329 EFGMVNN
+329 
-336 KHYWTLEKTPNGN
+336 
-349 TEISRLDYEEGRFES
+349 
-364 ARAAKRN
+364 
-371 FGYQYAAMKDSRLI
+371 
-385 RNWSQVKHS
+385 
-394 DAVFAIGTIAQ
+394 
-405 VGEKVFPKQSN
+405 
-416 DTRLATN
+416 
-423 PTVTG
+423 
-428 GTGYAVGMAINHN
+428 
-441 KPVYVFDQN
+441 
-450 KNQWYTWNKEQNN
+450 
-463 FIETDTPTLT
+463 
-473 KNFAGIGT
+473 
-481 REINENGKQAIRNV
+481 
-495 YEKTFNKPDL
+495 
-505 NSKNIKAPGFVQA
+505 
-518 SEIYNKLGNKTVS
+518 
-531 KNVKIVKTYQQAG
+531 
-544 VNYAKKNNAIFSLRV
+544 
-559 DGSEH
+559 
-564 HFGNPFSPVQAEID
+564 
-578 KGLIPV
+578 
-584 KSTREAVEKYID
+584 
-596 WVINSQEPRAKWIRE
+596 
-611 QLDSGALRNKDIIYY
+611 
-626 KELGEPSHATALDYL
+626 ATALPENQFKTVEEFVVFALEHEFAHSHIFKQEGETIGQYEDR
-641 INNWEKISK
+641 INQEALKQIQLLREENSK
-650 ATNPL
+650 
-655 QQQSSN
+655 
-661 NETSTDTYQYYGAK
+661 NETSTDIYQYYGAK
-675 YEIITVDGVGVQVK
+675 YEIITVGGVGVQVK
-689 NYKGSHQNQQKLLQ
+689 NYKGTHQNQQKLLQ
-703 AYNINKDVDPQN
+703 AYNNNKDIDPQN

-734 GTSDTLNLS
+734 GTSDTLSLS

-756 QRAAIDAIE
+756 QAAAIDAIE

-1034 VRKKLFETKE
+1034 VRQKLFETKE
-1044 PFVIGDSIRINSPHV
+1044 PFVIGDSIRINAPHV
-1059 ENNEVIF
+1059 ENKEVIF

-1103 DKFIRKAFLK
+1103 DKFIRKTFLK

-1175 TYNSAYV
+1175 TYNSTYV

-1228 KIDIRAKVYEL
+1228 TKVDIRAKVYEL

-1333 ESEAENAFKTP
+1333 ES
-1344 TLDLSTKVT
+1344 
-1353 SFLETLNFEINTF
+1353 
-1366 ENLKEVTGY
+1366 
-1375 DAEAA
+1375 DA
-1380 TDLLYKM
+1380 
-1387 VLLKNTNKIENNLV
+1387 KN
-1401 KEAAYVAISLL
+1401 
-1412 GKKNKI
+1412 
-1418 RTDLLQSI
+1418 
-1426 DQLDNYPKLYEEYK
+1426 
-1440 NRSSNLNDYK
+1440 
-1450 IKELIL
+1450 
-1456 VDLVADSI
+1456 
-1464 YENYNTPKDSY
+1464 
-1475 INRKSEYWS
+1475 
-1484 ITGNSKFEKKL
+1484 
-1495 KYYINRIKKTLEDLF
+1495 
-1510 GTNKL
+1510 
-1515 SNKDFNDLLS
+1515 
-1525 DISRD
+1525 
-1530 ILDNNISKFNTTLSP
+1530 
-1545 EEQLTNYEETIKED
+1545 
-1559 KGAEN
+1559 
-1564 IIKTFQDLGLYL
+1564 
-1576 TGSLAIRKQGS
+1576 
-1587 LYRSTKEN
+1587 
-1595 LHDLDFT
+1595 
-1602 VPTEKSS
+1602 
-1609 EEIQKILDSIELPK
+1609 
-1623 LPFIEYLV
+1623 
-1631 SPEDIEE
+1631 
-1638 HKLEQLT
+1638 
-1645 KYLHKIDLI
+1645 
-1654 KDIKK
+1654 
-1659 KYPTYEVETIFK
+1659 
-1671 GLNPGEFSIIGK
+1671 
-1683 IDDYAIDLFLV
+1683 
-1694 SNTEVSDSNSL
+1694 
-1705 GFQNW
+1705 
-1710 QDIFLAKLKM
+1710 
-1720 GRHKD
+1720 
-1725 IKDLVNFKAYN
+1725 
-1736 KNLNTKL
+1736 
-1743 AQTKGVRHFNFKNNN
+1743 
-1758 TIEQA
+1758 A

>member
-1 MADNCYIVYKGKNYT
+1 MSCYIPYKGKNYT
-16 QEDFLDYLKSL
+16 QEDFLDFLKSQIPSSSTRYIEARDHFNFQNSETLLQSVVSHPDIPQYLKDLAKQL
-27 LPTKTFTWAR
+27 LDKVNVKNIDIETYAGNSKSVGLYNNTTNTVTINLRQFIENKT
-37 RAENSYEVS
+37 N
-46 SKGDTR
+46 
-52 FSALNAKLK
+52 
-61 DGRTIEEAYQLDV
+61 TIERISETIVHEYIHVATV
-74 KGYRAQGDNWRLG
+74 KGLKEFKAGTNDNVHLKNINTLFEQYRKD
-87 KGKAPI
+87 
-93 VPYYTGLIKPEQDTI
+93 LIKEAGYQEFLKYLEKVKTKQDLTI
-108 FVFGSNP
+108 AERQKGRELQNKYYAALKVEEFVTMGLSNP
-115 EGRHGAGAAKVAKEQ
+115 TTRETLKSKNLLQKLFDSIA
-130 FGAIYGQGEGL
+130 FFLGL
-141 QGNAYA
+141 DN
-147 LPTKDLR
+147 
-154 IKENKGFKSIS
+154 
-165 PEQITENIKKLYEVA
+165 NIFTLLE
-180 KQNPTKKFKI
+180 
-190 GYTNTTEKSLNGY
+190 
-203 TGFEMIEMFNNVSN
+203 
-217 RPSNIIFSKEWVDT
+217 
-231 GKLNLISPEQSWQEY
+231 QEY
-246 KSLWET
+246 NK
-252 YLNENPDLEQDLRE
+252 YLD
-266 KAKGKVLTD
+266 
-275 MFAFTDVSQA
+275 S
-285 RALAELLNERSLDT
+285 
-299 FNTTT
+299 
-304 NNPSEFINH
+304 
-313 SGGAIGS
+313 
-320 DTAWDEIGR
+320 
-329 EFGMVNN
+329 VNN
-336 KHYWTLEKTPNGN
+336 NKQTFQEDN
-349 TEISRLDYEEGRFES
+349 ISNL
-364 ARAAKRN
+364 
-371 FGYQYAAMKDSRLI
+371 
-385 RNWSQVKHS
+385 
-394 DAVFAIGTIAQ
+394 
-405 VGEKVFPKQSN
+405 
-416 DTRLATN
+416 
-423 PTVTG
+423 
-428 GTGYAVGMAINHN
+428 
-441 KPVYVFDQN
+441 
-450 KNQWYTWNKEQNN
+450 
-463 FIETDTPTLT
+463 
-473 KNFAGIGT
+473 
-481 REINENGKQAIRNV
+481 
-495 YEKTFNKPDL
+495 
-505 NSKNIKAPGFVQA
+505 
-518 SEIYNKLGNKTVS
+518 
-531 KNVKIVKTYQQAG
+531 
-544 VNYAKKNNAIFSLRV
+544 
-559 DGSEH
+559 
-564 HFGNPFSPVQAEID
+564 
-578 KGLIPV
+578 
-584 KSTREAVEKYID
+584 
-596 WVINSQEPRAKWIRE
+596 
-611 QLDSGALRNKDIIYY
+611 
-626 KELGEPSHATALDYL
+626 
-641 INNWEKISK
+641 
-650 ATNPL
+650 
-655 QQQSSN
+655 
-661 NETSTDTYQYYGAK
+661 DTYQYYGK
-675 YEIITVDGVGVQVK
+675 TYQIHTVDGVGVKVEGYMGSNVK
-689 NYKGSHQNQQKLLQ
+689 QQALLA
-703 AYNINKDVDPQN
+703 AYNNNKDVDPQT
-715 GKKFRNLSPLE
+715 GRKFRNLSPLE

-756 QRAAIDAIE
+756 QAAAIDAIE

-786 TIVKKTLEQFDKSR
+786 TIVKKTLEQFDKSG

-916 EGNVIEGENSDSPVW
+916 EGNVIKGENSDSPVW

-1034 VRKKLFETKE
+1034 VRKKLFETEE

-1228 KIDIRAKVYEL
+1228 TKVDIRAKVYEL

-1269 LGYKT
+1269 LGHKT

-1333 ESEAENAFKTP
+1333 ES
-1344 TLDLSTKVT
+1344 
-1353 SFLETLNFEINTF
+1353 
-1366 ENLKEVTGY
+1366 
-1375 DAEAA
+1375 DA
-1380 TDLLYKM
+1380 
-1387 VLLKNTNKIENNLV
+1387 KN
-1401 KEAAYVAISLL
+1401 
-1412 GKKNKI
+1412 
-1418 RTDLLQSI
+1418 
-1426 DQLDNYPKLYEEYK
+1426 
-1440 NRSSNLNDYK
+1440 
-1450 IKELIL
+1450 
-1456 VDLVADSI
+1456 
-1464 YENYNTPKDSY
+1464 
-1475 INRKSEYWS
+1475 
-1484 ITGNSKFEKKL
+1484 
-1495 KYYINRIKKTLEDLF
+1495 
-1510 GTNKL
+1510 
-1515 SNKDFNDLLS
+1515 
-1525 DISRD
+1525 
-1530 ILDNNISKFNTTLSP
+1530 
-1545 EEQLTNYEETIKED
+1545 
-1559 KGAEN
+1559 
-1564 IIKTFQDLGLYL
+1564 
-1576 TGSLAIRKQGS
+1576 
-1587 LYRSTKEN
+1587 
-1595 LHDLDFT
+1595 
-1602 VPTEKSS
+1602 
-1609 EEIQKILDSIELPK
+1609 
-1623 LPFIEYLV
+1623 
-1631 SPEDIEE
+1631 
-1638 HKLEQLT
+1638 
-1645 KYLHKIDLI
+1645 
-1654 KDIKK
+1654 
-1659 KYPTYEVETIFK
+1659 
-1671 GLNPGEFSIIGK
+1671 
-1683 IDDYAIDLFLV
+1683 
-1694 SNTEVSDSNSL
+1694 
-1705 GFQNW
+1705 
-1710 QDIFLAKLKM
+1710 
-1720 GRHKD
+1720 
-1725 IKDLVNFKAYN
+1725 
-1736 KNLNTKL
+1736 
-1743 AQTKGVRHFNFKNNN
+1743 
-1758 TIEQA
+1758 A

>member
-1 MADNCYIVYKGKNYT
+1 MSCYITYKGKNYT
-16 QEDFLDYLKSL
+16 QEDFLDFLKSQI
-27 LPTKTFTWAR
+27 PTKTFTWAR

-87 KGKAPI
+87 KGKAPLTSMTKEQTWQAYKNLWRQFLEENPTLEQDLRNKASGKVLTDMFASTDISQARALAELLNERKSPLSTLNNPAEFTNHSGGAKGYDAEWDLIGAEFGMINNKHYLLPSDGAVSDPRLKAKGVKPVDATNDVGPVALQGPATGEAQIAVTNAERTMGRIESNHTTRNTKKIRNYAQVKNADAVFAIGSLIPKGADITIARGQATRKALLPQVNGGTSVAVQLGITMGKPTYVFNQVANSTYSQGWYKWDNTVKDFVSTETPTLTKNFAGIGTSSNTTEAGKQAIRDVYEKTFNSQKNNTPYYEGDI
-93 VPYYTGLIKPEQDTI
+93 VPEPNTI

-115 EGRHGAGAAKVAKEQ
+115 EGRHGAGAAKVARDK

-154 IKENKGFKSIS
+154 VKENKGFKSIS
-165 PEQITENIKKLYEVA
+165 PSEITESIKRLYQTATSNPNKQFKVA
-180 KQNPTKKFKI
+180 
-190 GYTNTTEKSLNGY
+190 YRNTTTTSLNGY
-203 TGFEMIEMFNNVSN
+203 TGLEMIEMFKQAGPI
-217 RPSNIIFSKEWVDT
+217 PSNIIFSKEWYDAMS
-231 GKLNLISPEQSWQEY
+231 K
-246 KSLWET
+246 ET
-252 YLNENPDLEQDLRE
+252 
-266 KAKGKVLTD
+266 
-275 MFAFTDVSQA
+275 S
-285 RALAELLNERSLDT
+285 
-299 FNTTT
+299 
-304 NNPSEFINH
+304 
-313 SGGAIGS
+313 
-320 DTAWDEIGR
+320 
-329 EFGMVNN
+329 
-336 KHYWTLEKTPNGN
+336 
-349 TEISRLDYEEGRFES
+349 
-364 ARAAKRN
+364 
-371 FGYQYAAMKDSRLI
+371 
-385 RNWSQVKHS
+385 SQVGQTS
-394 DAVFAIGTIAQ
+394 D
-405 VGEKVFPKQSN
+405 
-416 DTRLATN
+416 
-423 PTVTG
+423 
-428 GTGYAVGMAINHN
+428 N
-441 KPVYVFDQN
+441 K
-450 KNQWYTWNKEQNN
+450 
-463 FIETDTPTLT
+463 
-473 KNFAGIGT
+473 
-481 REINENGKQAIRNV
+481 
-495 YEKTFNKPDL
+495 
-505 NSKNIKAPGFVQA
+505 
-518 SEIYNKLGNKTVS
+518 
-531 KNVKIVKTYQQAG
+531 
-544 VNYAKKNNAIFSLRV
+544 
-559 DGSEH
+559 
-564 HFGNPFSPVQAEID
+564 
-578 KGLIPV
+578 
-584 KSTREAVEKYID
+584 
-596 WVINSQEPRAKWIRE
+596 
-611 QLDSGALRNKDIIYY
+611 
-626 KELGEPSHATALDYL
+626 
-641 INNWEKISK
+641 
-650 ATNPL
+650 
-655 QQQSSN
+655 
-661 NETSTDTYQYYGAK
+661 TSTDTYQYYGAK

-703 AYNINKDVDPQN
+703 AYNNNKDIDPQN

-734 GTSDTLNLS
+734 GTSDTLSLS

-756 QRAAIDAIE
+756 QAAAIDAIE

-916 EGNVIEGENSDSPVW
+916 EGNVIKGENSDSPVW

-1034 VRKKLFETKE
+1034 VRKKLFETEE

-1228 KIDIRAKVYEL
+1228 TKVDIRAKVYEL

-1333 ESEAENAFKTP
+1333 ES
-1344 TLDLSTKVT
+1344 
-1353 SFLETLNFEINTF
+1353 
-1366 ENLKEVTGY
+1366 
-1375 DAEAA
+1375 DA
-1380 TDLLYKM
+1380 
-1387 VLLKNTNKIENNLV
+1387 KN
-1401 KEAAYVAISLL
+1401 
-1412 GKKNKI
+1412 
-1418 RTDLLQSI
+1418 
-1426 DQLDNYPKLYEEYK
+1426 
-1440 NRSSNLNDYK
+1440 
-1450 IKELIL
+1450 
-1456 VDLVADSI
+1456 
-1464 YENYNTPKDSY
+1464 
-1475 INRKSEYWS
+1475 
-1484 ITGNSKFEKKL
+1484 
-1495 KYYINRIKKTLEDLF
+1495 
-1510 GTNKL
+1510 
-1515 SNKDFNDLLS
+1515 
-1525 DISRD
+1525 
-1530 ILDNNISKFNTTLSP
+1530 
-1545 EEQLTNYEETIKED
+1545 
-1559 KGAEN
+1559 
-1564 IIKTFQDLGLYL
+1564 
-1576 TGSLAIRKQGS
+1576 
-1587 LYRSTKEN
+1587 
-1595 LHDLDFT
+1595 
-1602 VPTEKSS
+1602 
-1609 EEIQKILDSIELPK
+1609 
-1623 LPFIEYLV
+1623 
-1631 SPEDIEE
+1631 
-1638 HKLEQLT
+1638 
-1645 KYLHKIDLI
+1645 
-1654 KDIKK
+1654 
-1659 KYPTYEVETIFK
+1659 
-1671 GLNPGEFSIIGK
+1671 
-1683 IDDYAIDLFLV
+1683 
-1694 SNTEVSDSNSL
+1694 
-1705 GFQNW
+1705 
-1710 QDIFLAKLKM
+1710 
-1720 GRHKD
+1720 
-1725 IKDLVNFKAYN
+1725 
-1736 KNLNTKL
+1736 
-1743 AQTKGVRHFNFKNNN
+1743 
-1758 TIEQA
+1758 A

>member
-16 QEDFLDYLKSL
+16 QEDFLEYLKSL
-27 LPTKTFTWAR
+27 LPVSQSTKQGVDEVFKENPELANSIYESLGFKQNTEAKKTGLLDYFLNVKKDSIFQELIQI
-37 RAENSYEVS
+37 AENLGIGIEEYESDSPLQANWNGKNITINKTYGKPTSNVIAHEVVHGILHTLTNNDYANSKLNLKLEKFKIELFDYIEKKGINNLNLPPELRILKLDYIKKMSNQEIVTYAFTDSQFSEFLASIKTDAKISSRESFWSKLINIFNAALKELGFTSKLDELIDILNTEVPLFDNNQITPQQKQQAQQQYSQYLETIIPGGELAYHGTDNENLKDVGFDINKNTRFNSGLGTNFFLESGKTGQYGKERVS
-46 SKGDTR
+46 ILYNPKNLLEFSPQGGTDKIEFSDEQVQKIMEYHNLVGKVSFKDYAEEIREKIYLHSFISSIVNKEGSNEKAAKVLISLGIDGTKGD
-52 FSALNAKLK
+52 LLK
-61 DGRTIEEAYQLDV
+61 VPVISINNPDAMHILGSKKDV
-74 KGYRAQGDNWRLG
+74 KGFKNFIGNLKQENKSIKLPSSYKGIPIIEGPIQTSKNTPVAARYRKFEGVIYADLIQIEQKFKD
-87 KGKAPI
+87 KAWTNPALQKDGS
-93 VPYYTGLIKPEQDTI
+93 YTT
-108 FVFGSNP
+108 
-115 EGRHGAGAAKVAKEQ
+115 
-130 FGAIYGQGEGL
+130 
-141 QGNAYA
+141 A
-147 LPTKDLR
+147 LP
-154 IKENKGFKSIS
+154 EN
-165 PEQITENIKKLYEVA
+165 Q
-180 KQNPTKKFKI
+180 
-190 GYTNTTEKSLNGY
+190 
-203 TGFEMIEMFNNVSN
+203 FNNITDFTKFILEHEFAHSHIFKQEGETTGQYEDRINQEALKQTFQEDNISN
-217 RPSNIIFSKEWVDT
+217 
-231 GKLNLISPEQSWQEY
+231 L
-246 KSLWET
+246 
-252 YLNENPDLEQDLRE
+252 
-266 KAKGKVLTD
+266 
-275 MFAFTDVSQA
+275 
-285 RALAELLNERSLDT
+285 
-299 FNTTT
+299 
-304 NNPSEFINH
+304 
-313 SGGAIGS
+313 
-320 DTAWDEIGR
+320 
-329 EFGMVNN
+329 
-336 KHYWTLEKTPNGN
+336 
-349 TEISRLDYEEGRFES
+349 
-364 ARAAKRN
+364 
-371 FGYQYAAMKDSRLI
+371 
-385 RNWSQVKHS
+385 
-394 DAVFAIGTIAQ
+394 
-405 VGEKVFPKQSN
+405 
-416 DTRLATN
+416 
-423 PTVTG
+423 
-428 GTGYAVGMAINHN
+428 
-441 KPVYVFDQN
+441 
-450 KNQWYTWNKEQNN
+450 
-463 FIETDTPTLT
+463 
-473 KNFAGIGT
+473 
-481 REINENGKQAIRNV
+481 
-495 YEKTFNKPDL
+495 
-505 NSKNIKAPGFVQA
+505 
-518 SEIYNKLGNKTVS
+518 
-531 KNVKIVKTYQQAG
+531 
-544 VNYAKKNNAIFSLRV
+544 
-559 DGSEH
+559 
-564 HFGNPFSPVQAEID
+564 
-578 KGLIPV
+578 
-584 KSTREAVEKYID
+584 
-596 WVINSQEPRAKWIRE
+596 
-611 QLDSGALRNKDIIYY
+611 
-626 KELGEPSHATALDYL
+626 
-641 INNWEKISK
+641 
-650 ATNPL
+650 
-655 QQQSSN
+655 
-661 NETSTDTYQYYGAK
+661 DTYQYYGK
-675 YEIITVDGVGVQVK
+675 IYQIHTVDGVGVKVEGYMGSNVK
-689 NYKGSHQNQQKLLQ
+689 QQALLA
-703 AYNINKDVDPQN
+703 AYNNNKDIDPQT
-715 GKKFRNLSPLE
+715 GRKFRNLSPLE

-734 GTSDTLNLS
+734 NGIGTSNTLNSS

-756 QRAAIDAIE
+756 QKRAIDSIE

-1034 VRKKLFETKE
+1034 VRKKLFETEE

-1119 QKQYKNKLREM
+1119 QKQYKNKLKEM

-1333 ESEAENAFKTP
+1333 ESNA
-1344 TLDLSTKVT
+1344 
-1353 SFLETLNFEINTF
+1353 
-1366 ENLKEVTGY
+1366 
-1375 DAEAA
+1375 
-1380 TDLLYKM
+1380 
-1387 VLLKNTNKIENNLV
+1387 KN
-1401 KEAAYVAISLL
+1401 
-1412 GKKNKI
+1412 
-1418 RTDLLQSI
+1418 
-1426 DQLDNYPKLYEEYK
+1426 
-1440 NRSSNLNDYK
+1440 
-1450 IKELIL
+1450 
-1456 VDLVADSI
+1456 
-1464 YENYNTPKDSY
+1464 
-1475 INRKSEYWS
+1475 
-1484 ITGNSKFEKKL
+1484 
-1495 KYYINRIKKTLEDLF
+1495 
-1510 GTNKL
+1510 
-1515 SNKDFNDLLS
+1515 
-1525 DISRD
+1525 
-1530 ILDNNISKFNTTLSP
+1530 
-1545 EEQLTNYEETIKED
+1545 
-1559 KGAEN
+1559 
-1564 IIKTFQDLGLYL
+1564 
-1576 TGSLAIRKQGS
+1576 
-1587 LYRSTKEN
+1587 
-1595 LHDLDFT
+1595 
-1602 VPTEKSS
+1602 
-1609 EEIQKILDSIELPK
+1609 
-1623 LPFIEYLV
+1623 
-1631 SPEDIEE
+1631 
-1638 HKLEQLT
+1638 
-1645 KYLHKIDLI
+1645 
-1654 KDIKK
+1654 
-1659 KYPTYEVETIFK
+1659 
-1671 GLNPGEFSIIGK
+1671 
-1683 IDDYAIDLFLV
+1683 
-1694 SNTEVSDSNSL
+1694 
-1705 GFQNW
+1705 
-1710 QDIFLAKLKM
+1710 
-1720 GRHKD
+1720 
-1725 IKDLVNFKAYN
+1725 
-1736 KNLNTKL
+1736 
-1743 AQTKGVRHFNFKNNN
+1743 
-1758 TIEQA
+1758 A

>member
-1 MADNCYIVYKGKNYT
+1 MSCYITYKGKNYT
-16 QEDFLDYLKSL
+16 QEDFLDFLKTQI
-27 LPTKTFTWAR
+27 P
-37 RAENSYEVS
+37 S
-46 SKGDTR
+46 SST
-52 FSALNAKLK
+52 L
-61 DGRTIEEAYQLDV
+61 
-74 KGYRAQGDNWRLG
+74 
-87 KGKAPI
+87 
-93 VPYYTGLIKPEQDTI
+93 
-108 FVFGSNP
+108 
-115 EGRHGAGAAKVAKEQ
+115 
-130 FGAIYGQGEGL
+130 
-141 QGNAYA
+141 
-147 LPTKDLR
+147 
-154 IKENKGFKSIS
+154 
-165 PEQITENIKKLYEVA
+165 
-180 KQNPTKKFKI
+180 
-190 GYTNTTEKSLNGY
+190 
-203 TGFEMIEMFNNVSN
+203 
-217 RPSNIIFSKEWVDT
+217 
-231 GKLNLISPEQSWQEY
+231 
-246 KSLWET
+246 
-252 YLNENPDLEQDLRE
+252 
-266 KAKGKVLTD
+266 
-275 MFAFTDVSQA
+275 
-285 RALAELLNERSLDT
+285 
-299 FNTTT
+299 
-304 NNPSEFINH
+304 NNPSEFTN
-313 SGGAIGS
+313 
-320 DTAWDEIGR
+320 
-329 EFGMVNN
+329 
-336 KHYWTLEKTPNGN
+336 TPGQ
-349 TEISRLDYEEGRFES
+349 S
-364 ARAAKRN
+364 A
-371 FGYQYAAMKDSRLI
+371 
-385 RNWSQVKHS
+385 
-394 DAVFAIGTIAQ
+394 
-405 VGEKVFPKQSN
+405 
-416 DTRLATN
+416 
-423 PTVTG
+423 
-428 GTGYAVGMAINHN
+428 
-441 KPVYVFDQN
+441 
-450 KNQWYTWNKEQNN
+450 
-463 FIETDTPTLT
+463 
-473 KNFAGIGT
+473 
-481 REINENGKQAIRNV
+481 NEN
-495 YEKTFNKPDL
+495 
-505 NSKNIKAPGFVQA
+505 NS
-518 SEIYNKLGNKTVS
+518 
-531 KNVKIVKTYQQAG
+531 
-544 VNYAKKNNAIFSLRV
+544 
-559 DGSEH
+559 
-564 HFGNPFSPVQAEID
+564 
-578 KGLIPV
+578 
-584 KSTREAVEKYID
+584 
-596 WVINSQEPRAKWIRE
+596 
-611 QLDSGALRNKDIIYY
+611 
-626 KELGEPSHATALDYL
+626 
-641 INNWEKISK
+641 
-650 ATNPL
+650 
-655 QQQSSN
+655 
-661 NETSTDTYQYYGAK
+661 
-675 YEIITVDGVGVQVK
+675 
-689 NYKGSHQNQQKLLQ
+689 
-703 AYNINKDVDPQN
+703 
-715 GKKFRNLSPLE
+715 
-726 ELEQKITG
+726 
-734 GTSDTLNLS
+734 S

-1034 VRKKLFETKE
+1034 VRKKLFETEE

-1066 ENGLRAKVKDVYELP
+1066 ENGLREKVKDVYELP

-1175 TYNSAYV
+1175 TYNNAYV

-1256 NLITAISHYVLED
+1256 NLITDISHYVLED

-1333 ESEAENAFKTP
+1333 ESNA
-1344 TLDLSTKVT
+1344 
-1353 SFLETLNFEINTF
+1353 
-1366 ENLKEVTGY
+1366 
-1375 DAEAA
+1375 
-1380 TDLLYKM
+1380 
-1387 VLLKNTNKIENNLV
+1387 KN
-1401 KEAAYVAISLL
+1401 
-1412 GKKNKI
+1412 
-1418 RTDLLQSI
+1418 
-1426 DQLDNYPKLYEEYK
+1426 
-1440 NRSSNLNDYK
+1440 
-1450 IKELIL
+1450 
-1456 VDLVADSI
+1456 
-1464 YENYNTPKDSY
+1464 
-1475 INRKSEYWS
+1475 
-1484 ITGNSKFEKKL
+1484 
-1495 KYYINRIKKTLEDLF
+1495 
-1510 GTNKL
+1510 
-1515 SNKDFNDLLS
+1515 
-1525 DISRD
+1525 
-1530 ILDNNISKFNTTLSP
+1530 
-1545 EEQLTNYEETIKED
+1545 
-1559 KGAEN
+1559 
-1564 IIKTFQDLGLYL
+1564 
-1576 TGSLAIRKQGS
+1576 
-1587 LYRSTKEN
+1587 
-1595 LHDLDFT
+1595 
-1602 VPTEKSS
+1602 
-1609 EEIQKILDSIELPK
+1609 
-1623 LPFIEYLV
+1623 
-1631 SPEDIEE
+1631 
-1638 HKLEQLT
+1638 
-1645 KYLHKIDLI
+1645 
-1654 KDIKK
+1654 
-1659 KYPTYEVETIFK
+1659 
-1671 GLNPGEFSIIGK
+1671 
-1683 IDDYAIDLFLV
+1683 
-1694 SNTEVSDSNSL
+1694 
-1705 GFQNW
+1705 
-1710 QDIFLAKLKM
+1710 
-1720 GRHKD
+1720 
-1725 IKDLVNFKAYN
+1725 
-1736 KNLNTKL
+1736 
-1743 AQTKGVRHFNFKNNN
+1743 
-1758 TIEQA
+1758 A

>member
-16 QEDFLDYLKSL
+16 QKDFLEYLKSL
-27 LPTKTFTWAR
+27 LPSQTFIDTTSNVEIWKGFWTR
-37 RAENSYEVS
+37 KDVEN
-46 SKGDTR
+46 
-52 FSALNAKLK
+52 N
-61 DGRTIEEAYQLDV
+61 LDKV
-74 KGYRAQGDNWRLG
+74 FLFGDNFEDAETG
-87 KGKAPI
+87 Y
-93 VPYYTGLIKPEQDTI
+93 VPSSTQAVIRGLPNAIGISTKNDRGTKESSYLTDADFNTFKQRVDEQI
-108 FVFGSNP
+108 Q
-115 EGRHGAGAAKVAKEQ
+115 KAKES
-130 FGAIYGQGEGL
+130 GKTIV
-141 QGNAYA
+141 
-147 LPTKDLR
+147 
-154 IKENKGFKSIS
+154 I
-165 PEQITENIKKLYEVA
+165 PE
-180 KQNPTKKFKI
+180 
-190 GYTNTTEKSLNGY
+190 
-203 TGFEMIEMFNNVSN
+203 
-217 RPSNIIFSKEWVDT
+217 D
-231 GKLNLISPEQSWQEY
+231 
-246 KSLWET
+246 
-252 YLNENPDLEQDLRE
+252 
-266 KAKGKVLTD
+266 
-275 MFAFTDVSQA
+275 
-285 RALAELLNERSLDT
+285 
-299 FNTTT
+299 
-304 NNPSEFINH
+304 
-313 SGGAIGS
+313 
-320 DTAWDEIGR
+320 
-329 EFGMVNN
+329 
-336 KHYWTLEKTPNGN
+336 
-349 TEISRLDYEEGRFES
+349 
-364 ARAAKRN
+364 
-371 FGYQYAAMKDSRLI
+371 
-385 RNWSQVKHS
+385 
-394 DAVFAIGTIAQ
+394 
-405 VGEKVFPKQSN
+405 
-416 DTRLATN
+416 
-423 PTVTG
+423 
-428 GTGYAVGMAINHN
+428 
-441 KPVYVFDQN
+441 
-450 KNQWYTWNKEQNN
+450 
-463 FIETDTPTLT
+463 
-473 KNFAGIGT
+473 GIGT
-481 REINENGKQAIRNV
+481 GKAQLKER
-495 YEKTFNKPDL
+495 
-505 NSKNIKAPGFVQA
+505 AP
-518 SEIYNKLGNKTVS
+518 KL
-531 KNVKIVKTYQQAG
+531 
-544 VNYAKKNNAIFSLRV
+544 F
-559 DGSEH
+559 E
-564 HFGNPFSPVQAEID
+564 F
-578 KGLIPV
+578 
-584 KSTREAVEKYID
+584 
-596 WVINSQEPRAKWIRE
+596 
-611 QLDSGALRNKDIIYY
+611 
-626 KELGEPSHATALDYL
+626 
-641 INNWEKISK
+641 
-650 ATNPL
+650 L
-655 QQQSSN
+655 QQELDKLKN
-661 NETSTDTYQYYGAK
+661 TYTPNANTKTEIKPYKYYGAN
-675 YEIITVDGVGVQVK
+675 YEIKVENVVGVDVIG
-689 NYKGSHQNQQKLLQ
+689 YKGSITNKNKLLQ
-703 AYNINKDVDPQN
+703 EFNKNPNIDPQT
-715 GKKFRNLSPLE
+715 GRSFQAGTEKKKESPVME
-726 ELEQKITG
+726 
-734 GTSDTLNLS
+734 S

-756 QRAAIDAIE
+756 QKRAIDSIE

-849 TLEERMNNSGLITP
+849 TLEERMNNLGLITP

-1333 ESEAENAFKTP
+1333 ES
-1344 TLDLSTKVT
+1344 
-1353 SFLETLNFEINTF
+1353 
-1366 ENLKEVTGY
+1366 
-1375 DAEAA
+1375 DA
-1380 TDLLYKM
+1380 
-1387 VLLKNTNKIENNLV
+1387 KN
-1401 KEAAYVAISLL
+1401 
-1412 GKKNKI
+1412 
-1418 RTDLLQSI
+1418 
-1426 DQLDNYPKLYEEYK
+1426 
-1440 NRSSNLNDYK
+1440 
-1450 IKELIL
+1450 
-1456 VDLVADSI
+1456 
-1464 YENYNTPKDSY
+1464 
-1475 INRKSEYWS
+1475 
-1484 ITGNSKFEKKL
+1484 
-1495 KYYINRIKKTLEDLF
+1495 
-1510 GTNKL
+1510 
-1515 SNKDFNDLLS
+1515 
-1525 DISRD
+1525 
-1530 ILDNNISKFNTTLSP
+1530 
-1545 EEQLTNYEETIKED
+1545 
-1559 KGAEN
+1559 
-1564 IIKTFQDLGLYL
+1564 
-1576 TGSLAIRKQGS
+1576 
-1587 LYRSTKEN
+1587 
-1595 LHDLDFT
+1595 
-1602 VPTEKSS
+1602 
-1609 EEIQKILDSIELPK
+1609 
-1623 LPFIEYLV
+1623 
-1631 SPEDIEE
+1631 
-1638 HKLEQLT
+1638 
-1645 KYLHKIDLI
+1645 
-1654 KDIKK
+1654 
-1659 KYPTYEVETIFK
+1659 
-1671 GLNPGEFSIIGK
+1671 
-1683 IDDYAIDLFLV
+1683 
-1694 SNTEVSDSNSL
+1694 
-1705 GFQNW
+1705 
-1710 QDIFLAKLKM
+1710 
-1720 GRHKD
+1720 
-1725 IKDLVNFKAYN
+1725 
-1736 KNLNTKL
+1736 
-1743 AQTKGVRHFNFKNNN
+1743 
-1758 TIEQA
+1758 A

>member
-1 MADNCYIVYKGKNYT
+1 MSCYITYKGKNYT
-16 QEDFLDYLKSL
+16 QEDFLDYLKSQI
-27 LPTKTFTWAR
+27 PTS
-37 RAENSYEVS
+37 N
-46 SKGDTR
+46 
-52 FSALNAKLK
+52 
-61 DGRTIEEAYQLDV
+61 I
-74 KGYRAQGDNWRLG
+74 
-87 KGKAPI
+87 
-93 VPYYTGLIKPEQDTI
+93 IKPGVEELFNENPELSAIGTQQQYSAYLDTI
-108 FVFGSNP
+108 FPDSKVKDVVYHGSNEVFDEFLEDNLNYFGTRDIAKGYGKNLYP
-115 EGRHGAGAAKVAKEQ
+115 ALIEIKKPYYEDGGNLSNQSYEDLYDKLDNNNSDGFISNRGNLFVPKESEQIHILGSKQDIEGFKNWKNNPAEFIDQIEARDHFNFQNSETL
-130 FGAIYGQGEGL
+130 L
-141 QGNAYA
+141 QSVVNHPDIPQY
-147 LPTKDLR
+147 LKDL
-154 IKENKGFKSIS
+154 
-165 PEQITENIKKLYEVA
+165 A
-180 KQNPTKKFKI
+180 KQLLDKV
-190 GYTNTTEKSLNGY
+190 
-203 TGFEMIEMFNNVSN
+203 NVKDI
-217 RPSNIIFSKEWVDT
+217 NI
-231 GKLNLISPEQSWQEY
+231 
-246 KSLWET
+246 ET
-252 YLNENPDLEQDLRE
+252 YAGNSKSVGLDNNMFTLLEKE
-266 KAKGKVLTD
+266 YNKY
-275 MFAFTDVSQA
+275 
-285 RALAELLNERSLDT
+285 LD
-299 FNTTT
+299 
-304 NNPSEFINH
+304 S
-313 SGGAIGS
+313 
-320 DTAWDEIGR
+320 
-329 EFGMVNN
+329 VNN
-336 KHYWTLEKTPNGN
+336 NKQTFQEDN
-349 TEISRLDYEEGRFES
+349 ISNL
-364 ARAAKRN
+364 
-371 FGYQYAAMKDSRLI
+371 
-385 RNWSQVKHS
+385 
-394 DAVFAIGTIAQ
+394 
-405 VGEKVFPKQSN
+405 
-416 DTRLATN
+416 
-423 PTVTG
+423 
-428 GTGYAVGMAINHN
+428 
-441 KPVYVFDQN
+441 
-450 KNQWYTWNKEQNN
+450 
-463 FIETDTPTLT
+463 
-473 KNFAGIGT
+473 
-481 REINENGKQAIRNV
+481 
-495 YEKTFNKPDL
+495 
-505 NSKNIKAPGFVQA
+505 
-518 SEIYNKLGNKTVS
+518 
-531 KNVKIVKTYQQAG
+531 
-544 VNYAKKNNAIFSLRV
+544 
-559 DGSEH
+559 
-564 HFGNPFSPVQAEID
+564 
-578 KGLIPV
+578 
-584 KSTREAVEKYID
+584 
-596 WVINSQEPRAKWIRE
+596 
-611 QLDSGALRNKDIIYY
+611 
-626 KELGEPSHATALDYL
+626 
-641 INNWEKISK
+641 
-650 ATNPL
+650 
-655 QQQSSN
+655 
-661 NETSTDTYQYYGAK
+661 DTYQYYGK
-675 YEIITVDGVGVQVK
+675 TYQIHTVDGVGVKVEGYMGSNVK
-689 NYKGSHQNQQKLLQ
+689 QQALLA
-703 AYNINKDVDPQN
+703 AYNNNKDVDPQT
-715 GKKFRNLSPLE
+715 GRKFRNLSPLE

-891 KKPRTK
+891 KKSRTK

-916 EGNVIEGENSDSPVW
+916 EGNVIKGENSDSPVW

-1081 EDNLGLKRYELEIE
+1081 EHNLGLKRYELEIE

-1228 KIDIRAKVYEL
+1228 TKVDIRAKVYEL

-1333 ESEAENAFKTP
+1333 ES
-1344 TLDLSTKVT
+1344 
-1353 SFLETLNFEINTF
+1353 
-1366 ENLKEVTGY
+1366 
-1375 DAEAA
+1375 DA
-1380 TDLLYKM
+1380 
-1387 VLLKNTNKIENNLV
+1387 KN
-1401 KEAAYVAISLL
+1401 
-1412 GKKNKI
+1412 
-1418 RTDLLQSI
+1418 
-1426 DQLDNYPKLYEEYK
+1426 
-1440 NRSSNLNDYK
+1440 
-1450 IKELIL
+1450 
-1456 VDLVADSI
+1456 
-1464 YENYNTPKDSY
+1464 
-1475 INRKSEYWS
+1475 
-1484 ITGNSKFEKKL
+1484 
-1495 KYYINRIKKTLEDLF
+1495 
-1510 GTNKL
+1510 
-1515 SNKDFNDLLS
+1515 
-1525 DISRD
+1525 
-1530 ILDNNISKFNTTLSP
+1530 
-1545 EEQLTNYEETIKED
+1545 
-1559 KGAEN
+1559 
-1564 IIKTFQDLGLYL
+1564 
-1576 TGSLAIRKQGS
+1576 
-1587 LYRSTKEN
+1587 
-1595 LHDLDFT
+1595 
-1602 VPTEKSS
+1602 
-1609 EEIQKILDSIELPK
+1609 
-1623 LPFIEYLV
+1623 
-1631 SPEDIEE
+1631 
-1638 HKLEQLT
+1638 
-1645 KYLHKIDLI
+1645 
-1654 KDIKK
+1654 
-1659 KYPTYEVETIFK
+1659 
-1671 GLNPGEFSIIGK
+1671 
-1683 IDDYAIDLFLV
+1683 
-1694 SNTEVSDSNSL
+1694 
-1705 GFQNW
+1705 
-1710 QDIFLAKLKM
+1710 
-1720 GRHKD
+1720 
-1725 IKDLVNFKAYN
+1725 
-1736 KNLNTKL
+1736 
-1743 AQTKGVRHFNFKNNN
+1743 
-1758 TIEQA
+1758 A

>member
-16 QEDFLDYLKSL
+16 QEDFLEYLKSL
-27 LPTKTFTWAR
+27 LPSQTSIDTTSNVEIWKGFWTRKDVENNPDKVFLFGDNFEDAETGYVPSSTQAVIRGLPNAIGISTKNDRGTKESSYLTDADFNTFKQRVDEQIQKAKESGKTIVLPEDGIGTGKAQLKE
-37 RAENSYEVS
+37 RAPKLFEYLQQELDKLKNIQPQSVEQNNLIEPGDHFNFENSRTLLQSVVDHPNVESYVKDLAQQLLDKVDIDS
-46 SKGDTR
+46 VN
-52 FSALNAKLK
+52 LNTHIPNANTLGKFRLLENQVDINLAVFIKREINTVERIAEAIVHEYIHAATVQGLK
-61 DGRTIEEAYQLDV
+61 DFKKGLNDNIHLKNINELFIDYRNSV
-74 KGYRAQGDNWRLG
+74 KD
-87 KGKAPI
+87 
-93 VPYYTGLIKPEQDTI
+93 
-108 FVFGSNP
+108 NP
-115 EGRHGAGAAKVAKEQ
+115 EFQEFLNLLERNRNGEEFVGKEL
-130 FGAIYGQGEGL
+130 E
-141 QGNAYA
+141 
-147 LPTKDLR
+147 R
-154 IKENKGFKSIS
+154 
-165 PEQITENIKKLYEVA
+165 IKKLQDKYYAAYRVEEFVTMGLS
-180 KQNPTKKFKI
+180 NPT
-190 GYTNTTEKSLNGY
+190 
-203 TGFEMIEMFNNVSN
+203 
-217 RPSNIIFSKEWVDT
+217 
-231 GKLNLISPEQSWQEY
+231 
-246 KSLWET
+246 
-252 YLNENPDLEQDLRE
+252 
-266 KAKGKVLTD
+266 
-275 MFAFTDVSQA
+275 
-285 RALAELLNERSLDT
+285 
-299 FNTTT
+299 
-304 NNPSEFINH
+304 
-313 SGGAIGS
+313 
-320 DTAWDEIGR
+320 
-329 EFGMVNN
+329 
-336 KHYWTLEKTPNGN
+336 
-349 TEISRLDYEEGRFES
+349 
-364 ARAAKRN
+364 
-371 FGYQYAAMKDSRLI
+371 
-385 RNWSQVKHS
+385 
-394 DAVFAIGTIAQ
+394 
-405 VGEKVFPKQSN
+405 
-416 DTRLATN
+416 
-423 PTVTG
+423 
-428 GTGYAVGMAINHN
+428 
-441 KPVYVFDQN
+441 
-450 KNQWYTWNKEQNN
+450 
-463 FIETDTPTLT
+463 
-473 KNFAGIGT
+473 T
-481 REINENGKQAIRNV
+481 REILKNRNLLQQLFDSIKEFLGLDNNV
-495 YEKTFNKPDL
+495 YKLLKKE
-505 NSKNIKAPGFVQA
+505 
-518 SEIYNKLGNKTVS
+518 YNA
-531 KNVKIVKTYQQAG
+531 Y
-544 VNYAKKNNAIFSLRV
+544 
-559 DGSEH
+559 
-564 HFGNPFSPVQAEID
+564 
-578 KGLIPV
+578 
-584 KSTREAVEKYID
+584 
-596 WVINSQEPRAKWIRE
+596 
-611 QLDSGALRNKDIIYY
+611 LDSQANTKTEIKPY
-626 KELGEPSHATALDYL
+626 K
-641 INNWEKISK
+641 
-650 ATNPL
+650 
-655 QQQSSN
+655 
-661 NETSTDTYQYYGAK
+661 YYGAN
-675 YEIITVDGVGVQVK
+675 YEIKVENGVGVDVIG
-689 NYKGSHQNQQKLLQ
+689 YKGSITNKNKLLQ
-703 AYNINKDVDPQN
+703 EFNKNPNIDPQTASTSSLEDLR
-715 GKKFRNLSPLE
+715 KKIE
-726 ELEQKITG
+726 
-734 GTSDTLNLS
+734 GTSTTQNLS

-756 QRAAIDAIE
+756 QKRAIDSIE

-916 EGNVIEGENSDSPVW
+916 EGNVIKGENSDSPVW

-1130 AARAKSFVP
+1130 AARAKSLVP

-1333 ESEAENAFKTP
+1333 ES
-1344 TLDLSTKVT
+1344 
-1353 SFLETLNFEINTF
+1353 
-1366 ENLKEVTGY
+1366 
-1375 DAEAA
+1375 DA
-1380 TDLLYKM
+1380 
-1387 VLLKNTNKIENNLV
+1387 KN
-1401 KEAAYVAISLL
+1401 
-1412 GKKNKI
+1412 
-1418 RTDLLQSI
+1418 
-1426 DQLDNYPKLYEEYK
+1426 
-1440 NRSSNLNDYK
+1440 
-1450 IKELIL
+1450 
-1456 VDLVADSI
+1456 
-1464 YENYNTPKDSY
+1464 
-1475 INRKSEYWS
+1475 
-1484 ITGNSKFEKKL
+1484 
-1495 KYYINRIKKTLEDLF
+1495 
-1510 GTNKL
+1510 
-1515 SNKDFNDLLS
+1515 
-1525 DISRD
+1525 
-1530 ILDNNISKFNTTLSP
+1530 
-1545 EEQLTNYEETIKED
+1545 
-1559 KGAEN
+1559 
-1564 IIKTFQDLGLYL
+1564 
-1576 TGSLAIRKQGS
+1576 
-1587 LYRSTKEN
+1587 
-1595 LHDLDFT
+1595 
-1602 VPTEKSS
+1602 
-1609 EEIQKILDSIELPK
+1609 
-1623 LPFIEYLV
+1623 
-1631 SPEDIEE
+1631 
-1638 HKLEQLT
+1638 
-1645 KYLHKIDLI
+1645 
-1654 KDIKK
+1654 
-1659 KYPTYEVETIFK
+1659 
-1671 GLNPGEFSIIGK
+1671 
-1683 IDDYAIDLFLV
+1683 
-1694 SNTEVSDSNSL
+1694 
-1705 GFQNW
+1705 
-1710 QDIFLAKLKM
+1710 
-1720 GRHKD
+1720 
-1725 IKDLVNFKAYN
+1725 
-1736 KNLNTKL
+1736 
-1743 AQTKGVRHFNFKNNN
+1743 
-1758 TIEQA
+1758 A

>member
-16 QEDFLDYLKSL
+16 QEDFLEYLKSL
-27 LPTKTFTWAR
+27 LP
-37 RAENSYEVS
+37 N
-46 SKGDTR
+46 
-52 FSALNAKLK
+52 
-61 DGRTIEEAYQLDV
+61 Q
-74 KGYRAQGDNWRLG
+74 
-87 KGKAPI
+87 
-93 VPYYTGLIKPEQDTI
+93 
-108 FVFGSNP
+108 
-115 EGRHGAGAAKVAKEQ
+115 
-130 FGAIYGQGEGL
+130 
-141 QGNAYA
+141 
-147 LPTKDLR
+147 
-154 IKENKGFKSIS
+154 SI
-165 PEQITENIKKLYEVA
+165 
-180 KQNPTKKFKI
+180 
-190 GYTNTTEKSLNGY
+190 
-203 TGFEMIEMFNNVSN
+203 
-217 RPSNIIFSKEWVDT
+217 
-231 GKLNLISPEQSWQEY
+231 
-246 KSLWET
+246 
-252 YLNENPDLEQDLRE
+252 
-266 KAKGKVLTD
+266 
-275 MFAFTDVSQA
+275 
-285 RALAELLNERSLDT
+285 
-299 FNTTT
+299 TT

-364 ARAAKRN
+364 AKAAKRN

-405 VGEKVFPKQSN
+405 VGERVFPKQSN

-481 REINENGKQAIRNV
+481 REINENGKQAIRDV
-495 YEKTFNKPDL
+495 YERTFNK
-505 NSKNIKAPGFVQA
+505 SKET
-518 SEIYNKLGNKTVS
+518 S
-531 KNVKIVKTYQQAG
+531 
-544 VNYAKKNNAIFSLRV
+544 
-559 DGSEH
+559 
-564 HFGNPFSPVQAEID
+564 
-578 KGLIPV
+578 
-584 KSTREAVEKYID
+584 
-596 WVINSQEPRAKWIRE
+596 SQVGQTFE
-611 QLDSGALRNKDIIYY
+611 
-626 KELGEPSHATALDYL
+626 
-641 INNWEKISK
+641 
-650 ATNPL
+650 
-655 QQQSSN
+655 
-661 NETSTDTYQYYGAK
+661 NETSADIYQYYGAK

-703 AYNINKDVDPQN
+703 AYNNNKDIDPQTGRN
-715 GKKFRNLSPLE
+715 FRTNTPGQSTNE
-726 ELEQKITG
+726 
-734 GTSDTLNLS
+734 NNNS

-756 QRAAIDAIE
+756 QKVAIDIIE

-849 TLEERMNNSGLITP
+849 TLEERMNNLGLIIP

-965 EEIQSGETG
+965 EEIQSGEVG
-974 LKNPL
+974 IKNPL

-1034 VRKKLFETKE
+1034 VRKKLFETEE

-1066 ENGLRAKVKDVYELP
+1066 ENGLRAKVKDVHELP

-1152 DIKSSTVD
+1152 DIKSSTID

-1228 KIDIRAKVYEL
+1228 KVDIRVKVYEL

-1333 ESEAENAFKTP
+1333 ESNA
-1344 TLDLSTKVT
+1344 
-1353 SFLETLNFEINTF
+1353 
-1366 ENLKEVTGY
+1366 
-1375 DAEAA
+1375 
-1380 TDLLYKM
+1380 
-1387 VLLKNTNKIENNLV
+1387 KN
-1401 KEAAYVAISLL
+1401 
-1412 GKKNKI
+1412 
-1418 RTDLLQSI
+1418 
-1426 DQLDNYPKLYEEYK
+1426 
-1440 NRSSNLNDYK
+1440 
-1450 IKELIL
+1450 
-1456 VDLVADSI
+1456 
-1464 YENYNTPKDSY
+1464 
-1475 INRKSEYWS
+1475 
-1484 ITGNSKFEKKL
+1484 
-1495 KYYINRIKKTLEDLF
+1495 
-1510 GTNKL
+1510 
-1515 SNKDFNDLLS
+1515 
-1525 DISRD
+1525 
-1530 ILDNNISKFNTTLSP
+1530 
-1545 EEQLTNYEETIKED
+1545 
-1559 KGAEN
+1559 
-1564 IIKTFQDLGLYL
+1564 
-1576 TGSLAIRKQGS
+1576 
-1587 LYRSTKEN
+1587 
-1595 LHDLDFT
+1595 
-1602 VPTEKSS
+1602 
-1609 EEIQKILDSIELPK
+1609 
-1623 LPFIEYLV
+1623 
-1631 SPEDIEE
+1631 
-1638 HKLEQLT
+1638 
-1645 KYLHKIDLI
+1645 
-1654 KDIKK
+1654 
-1659 KYPTYEVETIFK
+1659 
-1671 GLNPGEFSIIGK
+1671 
-1683 IDDYAIDLFLV
+1683 
-1694 SNTEVSDSNSL
+1694 
-1705 GFQNW
+1705 
-1710 QDIFLAKLKM
+1710 
-1720 GRHKD
+1720 
-1725 IKDLVNFKAYN
+1725 
-1736 KNLNTKL
+1736 
-1743 AQTKGVRHFNFKNNN
+1743 
-1758 TIEQA
+1758 A

>member
-1 MADNCYIVYKGKNYT
+1 MSCYITYKGKNYT
-16 QEDFLDYLKSL
+16 QEDFLDFLKSQI
-27 LPTKTFTWAR
+27 PTKTFTWAR

-87 KGKAPI
+87 KGKAPL
-93 VPYYTGLIKPEQDTI
+93 TSMT
-108 FVFGSNP
+108 
-115 EGRHGAGAAKVAKEQ
+115 KEQ
-130 FGAIYGQGEGL
+130 TWQ
-141 QGNAYA
+141 AY
-147 LPTKDLR
+147 K
-154 IKENKGFKSIS
+154 
-165 PEQITENIKKLYEVA
+165 
-180 KQNPTKKFKI
+180 
-190 GYTNTTEKSLNGY
+190 
-203 TGFEMIEMFNNVSN
+203 
-217 RPSNIIFSKEWVDT
+217 
-231 GKLNLISPEQSWQEY
+231 
-246 KSLWET
+246 
-252 YLNENPDLEQDLRE
+252 
-266 KAKGKVLTD
+266 
-275 MFAFTDVSQA
+275 
-285 RALAELLNERSLDT
+285 
-299 FNTTT
+299 
-304 NNPSEFINH
+304 
-313 SGGAIGS
+313 
-320 DTAWDEIGR
+320 
-329 EFGMVNN
+329 
-336 KHYWTLEKTPNGN
+336 
-349 TEISRLDYEEGRFES
+349 
-364 ARAAKRN
+364 
-371 FGYQYAAMKDSRLI
+371 
-385 RNWSQVKHS
+385 
-394 DAVFAIGTIAQ
+394 
-405 VGEKVFPKQSN
+405 
-416 DTRLATN
+416 
-423 PTVTG
+423 
-428 GTGYAVGMAINHN
+428 
-441 KPVYVFDQN
+441 
-450 KNQWYTWNKEQNN
+450 
-463 FIETDTPTLT
+463 
-473 KNFAGIGT
+473 
-481 REINENGKQAIRNV
+481 
-495 YEKTFNKPDL
+495 
-505 NSKNIKAPGFVQA
+505 
-518 SEIYNKLGNKTVS
+518 
-531 KNVKIVKTYQQAG
+531 
-544 VNYAKKNNAIFSLRV
+544 
-559 DGSEH
+559 
-564 HFGNPFSPVQAEID
+564 
-578 KGLIPV
+578 
-584 KSTREAVEKYID
+584 
-596 WVINSQEPRAKWIRE
+596 
-611 QLDSGALRNKDIIYY
+611 
-626 KELGEPSHATALDYL
+626 
-641 INNWEKISK
+641 
-650 ATNPL
+650 
-655 QQQSSN
+655 
-661 NETSTDTYQYYGAK
+661 YYGAN
-675 YEIITVDGVGVQVK
+675 YEIKVENGVGVDVIG
-689 NYKGSHQNQQKLLQ
+689 YKGSITNKNKLLQ
-703 AYNINKDVDPQN
+703 EFNKNPNIDPQTASTSSLEDLR
-715 GKKFRNLSPLE
+715 KKIE
-726 ELEQKITG
+726 
-734 GTSDTLNLS
+734 GTSTTQNLS

-756 QRAAIDAIE
+756 QKRAIDSIE

-1333 ESEAENAFKTP
+1333 ESNA
-1344 TLDLSTKVT
+1344 
-1353 SFLETLNFEINTF
+1353 
-1366 ENLKEVTGY
+1366 
-1375 DAEAA
+1375 
-1380 TDLLYKM
+1380 
-1387 VLLKNTNKIENNLV
+1387 KN
-1401 KEAAYVAISLL
+1401 
-1412 GKKNKI
+1412 
-1418 RTDLLQSI
+1418 
-1426 DQLDNYPKLYEEYK
+1426 
-1440 NRSSNLNDYK
+1440 
-1450 IKELIL
+1450 
-1456 VDLVADSI
+1456 
-1464 YENYNTPKDSY
+1464 
-1475 INRKSEYWS
+1475 
-1484 ITGNSKFEKKL
+1484 
-1495 KYYINRIKKTLEDLF
+1495 
-1510 GTNKL
+1510 
-1515 SNKDFNDLLS
+1515 
-1525 DISRD
+1525 
-1530 ILDNNISKFNTTLSP
+1530 
-1545 EEQLTNYEETIKED
+1545 
-1559 KGAEN
+1559 
-1564 IIKTFQDLGLYL
+1564 
-1576 TGSLAIRKQGS
+1576 
-1587 LYRSTKEN
+1587 
-1595 LHDLDFT
+1595 
-1602 VPTEKSS
+1602 
-1609 EEIQKILDSIELPK
+1609 
-1623 LPFIEYLV
+1623 
-1631 SPEDIEE
+1631 
-1638 HKLEQLT
+1638 
-1645 KYLHKIDLI
+1645 
-1654 KDIKK
+1654 
-1659 KYPTYEVETIFK
+1659 
-1671 GLNPGEFSIIGK
+1671 
-1683 IDDYAIDLFLV
+1683 
-1694 SNTEVSDSNSL
+1694 
-1705 GFQNW
+1705 
-1710 QDIFLAKLKM
+1710 
-1720 GRHKD
+1720 
-1725 IKDLVNFKAYN
+1725 
-1736 KNLNTKL
+1736 
-1743 AQTKGVRHFNFKNNN
+1743 
-1758 TIEQA
+1758 A

>member
-16 QEDFLDYLKSL
+16 QEDFLEYLKSL
-27 LPTKTFTWAR
+27 LPNQSIT
-37 RAENSYEVS
+37 
-46 SKGDTR
+46 
-52 FSALNAKLK
+52 
-61 DGRTIEEAYQLDV
+61 TI
-74 KGYRAQGDNWRLG
+74 
-87 KGKAPI
+87 
-93 VPYYTGLIKPEQDTI
+93 
-108 FVFGSNP
+108 S
-115 EGRHGAGAAKVAKEQ
+115 
-130 FGAIYGQGEGL
+130 
-141 QGNAYA
+141 
-147 LPTKDLR
+147 
-154 IKENKGFKSIS
+154 
-165 PEQITENIKKLYEVA
+165 
-180 KQNPTKKFKI
+180 
-190 GYTNTTEKSLNGY
+190 
-203 TGFEMIEMFNNVSN
+203 
-217 RPSNIIFSKEWVDT
+217 
-231 GKLNLISPEQSWQEY
+231 
-246 KSLWET
+246 
-252 YLNENPDLEQDLRE
+252 
-266 KAKGKVLTD
+266 
-275 MFAFTDVSQA
+275 
-285 RALAELLNERSLDT
+285 
-299 FNTTT
+299 
-304 NNPSEFINH
+304 PSEFINH

-364 ARAAKRN
+364 AKAAKRN

-481 REINENGKQAIRNV
+481 REINENGKQAIRDV
-495 YEKTFNKPDL
+495 YEKTFNE
-505 NSKNIKAPGFVQA
+505 SKETPGQVGQTF
-518 SEIYNKLGNKTVS
+518 E
-531 KNVKIVKTYQQAG
+531 
-544 VNYAKKNNAIFSLRV
+544 
-559 DGSEH
+559 
-564 HFGNPFSPVQAEID
+564 
-578 KGLIPV
+578 
-584 KSTREAVEKYID
+584 
-596 WVINSQEPRAKWIRE
+596 
-611 QLDSGALRNKDIIYY
+611 
-626 KELGEPSHATALDYL
+626 
-641 INNWEKISK
+641 
-650 ATNPL
+650 
-655 QQQSSN
+655 

-689 NYKGSHQNQQKLLQ
+689 DYKGSHQNQQKLLQ
-703 AYNINKDVDPQN
+703 AYNNNKDIDPQT
-715 GKKFRNLSPLE
+715 GRKFRNLSPLE

-734 GTSDTLNLS
+734 NGIGTSNTSNLS

-849 TLEERMNNSGLITP
+849 TLEERRNNSGLITP

-916 EGNVIEGENSDSPVW
+916 EGNVIKGENSDSPVW

-1034 VRKKLFETKE
+1034 VRKKLFETEE

-1228 KIDIRAKVYEL
+1228 KVDIRAKVYEL

-1256 NLITAISHYVLED
+1256 NLITVISHYVLED

-1333 ESEAENAFKTP
+1333 ESNA
-1344 TLDLSTKVT
+1344 
-1353 SFLETLNFEINTF
+1353 
-1366 ENLKEVTGY
+1366 
-1375 DAEAA
+1375 
-1380 TDLLYKM
+1380 
-1387 VLLKNTNKIENNLV
+1387 KN
-1401 KEAAYVAISLL
+1401 
-1412 GKKNKI
+1412 
-1418 RTDLLQSI
+1418 
-1426 DQLDNYPKLYEEYK
+1426 
-1440 NRSSNLNDYK
+1440 
-1450 IKELIL
+1450 
-1456 VDLVADSI
+1456 
-1464 YENYNTPKDSY
+1464 
-1475 INRKSEYWS
+1475 
-1484 ITGNSKFEKKL
+1484 
-1495 KYYINRIKKTLEDLF
+1495 
-1510 GTNKL
+1510 
-1515 SNKDFNDLLS
+1515 
-1525 DISRD
+1525 
-1530 ILDNNISKFNTTLSP
+1530 
-1545 EEQLTNYEETIKED
+1545 
-1559 KGAEN
+1559 
-1564 IIKTFQDLGLYL
+1564 
-1576 TGSLAIRKQGS
+1576 
-1587 LYRSTKEN
+1587 
-1595 LHDLDFT
+1595 
-1602 VPTEKSS
+1602 
-1609 EEIQKILDSIELPK
+1609 
-1623 LPFIEYLV
+1623 
-1631 SPEDIEE
+1631 
-1638 HKLEQLT
+1638 
-1645 KYLHKIDLI
+1645 
-1654 KDIKK
+1654 
-1659 KYPTYEVETIFK
+1659 
-1671 GLNPGEFSIIGK
+1671 
-1683 IDDYAIDLFLV
+1683 
-1694 SNTEVSDSNSL
+1694 
-1705 GFQNW
+1705 
-1710 QDIFLAKLKM
+1710 
-1720 GRHKD
+1720 
-1725 IKDLVNFKAYN
+1725 
-1736 KNLNTKL
+1736 
-1743 AQTKGVRHFNFKNNN
+1743 
-1758 TIEQA
+1758 A

>member
-1 MADNCYIVYKGKNYT
+1 MSCYIIYKGKNYT
-16 QEDFLDYLKSL
+16 QEDFLDFLKTQI
-27 LPTKTFTWAR
+27 P
-37 RAENSYEVS
+37 S
-46 SKGDTR
+46 SST
-52 FSALNAKLK
+52 LN
-61 DGRTIEEAYQLDV
+61 
-74 KGYRAQGDNWRLG
+74 
-87 KGKAPI
+87 
-93 VPYYTGLIKPEQDTI
+93 
-108 FVFGSNP
+108 
-115 EGRHGAGAAKVAKEQ
+115 
-130 FGAIYGQGEGL
+130 
-141 QGNAYA
+141 
-147 LPTKDLR
+147 
-154 IKENKGFKSIS
+154 
-165 PEQITENIKKLYEVA
+165 
-180 KQNPTKKFKI
+180 
-190 GYTNTTEKSLNGY
+190 
-203 TGFEMIEMFNNVSN
+203 
-217 RPSNIIFSKEWVDT
+217 
-231 GKLNLISPEQSWQEY
+231 NL
-246 KSLWET
+246 
-252 YLNENPDLEQDLRE
+252 
-266 KAKGKVLTD
+266 
-275 MFAFTDVSQA
+275 
-285 RALAELLNERSLDT
+285 
-299 FNTTT
+299 
-304 NNPSEFINH
+304 SEFTNH
-313 SGGAIGS
+313 SGGAKGYDAEWDIIGS
-320 DTAWDEIGR
+320 EY
-329 EFGMVNN
+329 GMVNN
-336 KHYWTLEKTPNGN
+336 KHYLLPEDGEVSDLRLRGKGVKPVDATNDIGHVAKTGPVTGEAQLAVSQAERLMGRIESTHFTRN
-349 TEISRLDYEEGRFES
+349 T
-364 ARAAKRN
+364 K
-371 FGYQYAAMKDSRLI
+371 KI
-385 RNWSQVKHS
+385 RNYAQVKNA
-394 DAVFAIGTIAQ
+394 DGIFAIGSLIPKGAEITIARGQSTKTALVPQVNGGTSVAVQLGIMQGKPTYVFNQ
-405 VGEKVFPKQSN
+405 VGNS
-416 DTRLATN
+416 
-423 PTVTG
+423 
-428 GTGYAVGMAINHN
+428 
-441 KPVYVFDQN
+441 VYSQG
-450 KNQWYTWNKEQNN
+450 WYKWDNRVKDFVSTE
-463 FIETDTPTLT
+463 TPTLT

-481 REINENGKQAIRNV
+481 SSNTTEAGKRAIRDV
-495 YEKTFNKPDL
+495 YEKTFNKS
-505 NSKNIKAPGFVQA
+505 NSISGNTKAPGFVEA

-544 VNYAKKNNAIFSLRV
+544 VDYAKKNNAVFSLRV
-559 DGSEH
+559 DNSEH
-564 HFGNPFSPVQAEID
+564 HFGNPFSPVKAEIE
-578 KGLIPV
+578 KGLTAV
-584 KSTREAVEKYID
+584 STTKEAVERYIA
-596 WVINSQEPRAKWIRE
+596 WVINSNQPRAEWIRE
-611 QLDSGALRNKDIIYY
+611 QLKSGQLKGKDIIYY

-641 INNWEKISK
+641 INEYNWNKPKNQENK
-650 ATNPL
+650 PP
-655 QQQSSN
+655 N

-675 YEIITVDGVGVQVK
+675 YEVITVDGVGVQVK
-689 NYKGSHQNQQKLLQ
+689 DYKGSHQNQQKLLQ
-703 AYNINKDVDPQN
+703 AYNNNKDIDPQT
-715 GKKFRNLSPLE
+715 GRKFRNLSSLE
-726 ELEQKITG
+726 KLEQKITG
-734 GTSDTLNLS
+734 NGIGTSNTSNLS

-800 VKILGSTISY
+800 IKILGSTISY

-965 EEIQSGETG
+965 EEIQSGEVG
-974 LKNPL
+974 IKNPL

-1034 VRKKLFETKE
+1034 VRKKLFETEE

-1066 ENGLRAKVKDVYELP
+1066 ENGLRAKVKDVHELP

-1228 KIDIRAKVYEL
+1228 KVDIRAKVYEL

-1256 NLITAISHYVLED
+1256 NLIIAISHYVLED

-1333 ESEAENAFKTP
+1333 ESNA
-1344 TLDLSTKVT
+1344 
-1353 SFLETLNFEINTF
+1353 
-1366 ENLKEVTGY
+1366 
-1375 DAEAA
+1375 
-1380 TDLLYKM
+1380 
-1387 VLLKNTNKIENNLV
+1387 KN
-1401 KEAAYVAISLL
+1401 
-1412 GKKNKI
+1412 
-1418 RTDLLQSI
+1418 
-1426 DQLDNYPKLYEEYK
+1426 
-1440 NRSSNLNDYK
+1440 
-1450 IKELIL
+1450 
-1456 VDLVADSI
+1456 
-1464 YENYNTPKDSY
+1464 
-1475 INRKSEYWS
+1475 
-1484 ITGNSKFEKKL
+1484 
-1495 KYYINRIKKTLEDLF
+1495 
-1510 GTNKL
+1510 
-1515 SNKDFNDLLS
+1515 
-1525 DISRD
+1525 
-1530 ILDNNISKFNTTLSP
+1530 
-1545 EEQLTNYEETIKED
+1545 
-1559 KGAEN
+1559 
-1564 IIKTFQDLGLYL
+1564 
-1576 TGSLAIRKQGS
+1576 
-1587 LYRSTKEN
+1587 
-1595 LHDLDFT
+1595 
-1602 VPTEKSS
+1602 
-1609 EEIQKILDSIELPK
+1609 
-1623 LPFIEYLV
+1623 
-1631 SPEDIEE
+1631 
-1638 HKLEQLT
+1638 
-1645 KYLHKIDLI
+1645 
-1654 KDIKK
+1654 
-1659 KYPTYEVETIFK
+1659 
-1671 GLNPGEFSIIGK
+1671 
-1683 IDDYAIDLFLV
+1683 
-1694 SNTEVSDSNSL
+1694 
-1705 GFQNW
+1705 
-1710 QDIFLAKLKM
+1710 
-1720 GRHKD
+1720 
-1725 IKDLVNFKAYN
+1725 
-1736 KNLNTKL
+1736 
-1743 AQTKGVRHFNFKNNN
+1743 
-1758 TIEQA
+1758 A

>member
-1 MADNCYIVYKGKNYT
+1 MSCYITYKGKNYT
-16 QEDFLDYLKSL
+16 QEDFLDFLKSQIL
-27 LPTKTFTWAR
+27 SSSTLNNPSEFTNHSGGAYVGDKKALAAQQAIRDVYEKTFKNQ
-37 RAENSYEVS
+37 ENNTPYYI
-46 SKGDTR
+46 GD
-52 FSALNAKLK
+52 
-61 DGRTIEEAYQLDV
+61 
-74 KGYRAQGDNWRLG
+74 
-87 KGKAPI
+87 I
-93 VPYYTGLIKPEQDTI
+93 VPEPNTI

-115 EGRHGAGAAKVAKEQ
+115 EGRHGAGAAKIAKDK

-154 IKENKGFKSIS
+154 IKKNRGFKSIS
-165 PEQITENIKKLYEVA
+165 PSEIIESIKKLYQTA
-180 KQNPTKKFKI
+180 ISNPTKQFKVA
-190 GYTNTTEKSLNGY
+190 YRNTTTTSLNGY
-203 TGFEMIEMFNNVSN
+203 TGLEMIEMFKQAGPI
-217 RPSNIIFSKEWVDT
+217 PSNIVFSKEWYDV
-231 GKLNLISPEQSWQEY
+231 IS
-246 KSLWET
+246 KET
-252 YLNENPDLEQDLRE
+252 P
-266 KAKGKVLTD
+266 G
-275 MFAFTDVSQA
+275 
-285 RALAELLNERSLDT
+285 
-299 FNTTT
+299 
-304 NNPSEFINH
+304 
-313 SGGAIGS
+313 
-320 DTAWDEIGR
+320 
-329 EFGMVNN
+329 
-336 KHYWTLEKTPNGN
+336 
-349 TEISRLDYEEGRFES
+349 
-364 ARAAKRN
+364 
-371 FGYQYAAMKDSRLI
+371 
-385 RNWSQVKHS
+385 
-394 DAVFAIGTIAQ
+394 Q
-405 VGEKVFPKQSN
+405 VGQ
-416 DTRLATN
+416 
-423 PTVTG
+423 
-428 GTGYAVGMAINHN
+428 
-441 KPVYVFDQN
+441 
-450 KNQWYTWNKEQNN
+450 
-463 FIETDTPTLT
+463 
-473 KNFAGIGT
+473 
-481 REINENGKQAIRNV
+481 
-495 YEKTFNKPDL
+495 TF
-505 NSKNIKAPGFVQA
+505 
-518 SEIYNKLGNKTVS
+518 E
-531 KNVKIVKTYQQAG
+531 
-544 VNYAKKNNAIFSLRV
+544 
-559 DGSEH
+559 
-564 HFGNPFSPVQAEID
+564 
-578 KGLIPV
+578 
-584 KSTREAVEKYID
+584 
-596 WVINSQEPRAKWIRE
+596 
-611 QLDSGALRNKDIIYY
+611 
-626 KELGEPSHATALDYL
+626 
-641 INNWEKISK
+641 
-650 ATNPL
+650 
-655 QQQSSN
+655 
-661 NETSTDTYQYYGAK
+661 NETSTNTYQYYGAK

-689 NYKGSHQNQQKLLQ
+689 DYRGSHQNQQKLLQ
-703 AYNINKDVDPQN
+703 AYNNNKDIDPQTGRN
-715 GKKFRNLSPLE
+715 FRTN
-726 ELEQKITG
+726 
-734 GTSDTLNLS
+734 TSGQPINENNIS

-849 TLEERMNNSGLITP
+849 TVEERMNNSGLITP

-916 EGNVIEGENSDSPVW
+916 EGNVIKGENSDSPVW

-965 EEIQSGETG
+965 EEIQSGEVG
-974 LKNPL
+974 IKNPL

-1024 NAVVDDMNLR
+1024 NTVVDDMNLR
-1034 VRKKLFETKE
+1034 VRKKLFETEE

-1066 ENGLRAKVKDVYELP
+1066 ENGLRAKVKDVHELP

-1152 DIKSSTVD
+1152 DIKNSTVD

-1228 KIDIRAKVYEL
+1228 KVKVDIRAKVYEL

-1247 IKTSHKTDK
+1247 IKTNHKTDK

-1333 ESEAENAFKTP
+1333 ESNA
-1344 TLDLSTKVT
+1344 
-1353 SFLETLNFEINTF
+1353 
-1366 ENLKEVTGY
+1366 
-1375 DAEAA
+1375 
-1380 TDLLYKM
+1380 
-1387 VLLKNTNKIENNLV
+1387 KN
-1401 KEAAYVAISLL
+1401 
-1412 GKKNKI
+1412 
-1418 RTDLLQSI
+1418 
-1426 DQLDNYPKLYEEYK
+1426 
-1440 NRSSNLNDYK
+1440 
-1450 IKELIL
+1450 
-1456 VDLVADSI
+1456 
-1464 YENYNTPKDSY
+1464 
-1475 INRKSEYWS
+1475 
-1484 ITGNSKFEKKL
+1484 
-1495 KYYINRIKKTLEDLF
+1495 
-1510 GTNKL
+1510 
-1515 SNKDFNDLLS
+1515 
-1525 DISRD
+1525 
-1530 ILDNNISKFNTTLSP
+1530 
-1545 EEQLTNYEETIKED
+1545 
-1559 KGAEN
+1559 
-1564 IIKTFQDLGLYL
+1564 
-1576 TGSLAIRKQGS
+1576 
-1587 LYRSTKEN
+1587 
-1595 LHDLDFT
+1595 
-1602 VPTEKSS
+1602 
-1609 EEIQKILDSIELPK
+1609 
-1623 LPFIEYLV
+1623 
-1631 SPEDIEE
+1631 
-1638 HKLEQLT
+1638 
-1645 KYLHKIDLI
+1645 
-1654 KDIKK
+1654 
-1659 KYPTYEVETIFK
+1659 
-1671 GLNPGEFSIIGK
+1671 
-1683 IDDYAIDLFLV
+1683 
-1694 SNTEVSDSNSL
+1694 
-1705 GFQNW
+1705 
-1710 QDIFLAKLKM
+1710 
-1720 GRHKD
+1720 
-1725 IKDLVNFKAYN
+1725 
-1736 KNLNTKL
+1736 
-1743 AQTKGVRHFNFKNNN
+1743 
-1758 TIEQA
+1758 A

>member
-16 QEDFLDYLKSL
+16 QEDFLEYLKSL
-27 LPTKTFTWAR
+27 LPSQTFIDTTSNVEIWKGFWTR
-37 RAENSYEVS
+37 KDVENNPDKV
-46 SKGDTR
+46 
-52 FSALNAKLK
+52 FLF
-61 DGRTIEEAYQLDV
+61 
-74 KGYRAQGDNWRLG
+74 GDNFEDAETG
-87 KGKAPI
+87 Y
-93 VPYYTGLIKPEQDTI
+93 VPSSTQAVIRGLPNAIGISTKNDRGTKESSYLTDADFNTFKQRVDEQI
-108 FVFGSNP
+108 Q
-115 EGRHGAGAAKVAKEQ
+115 KAKES
-130 FGAIYGQGEGL
+130 GKTIV
-141 QGNAYA
+141 
-147 LPTKDLR
+147 
-154 IKENKGFKSIS
+154 I
-165 PEQITENIKKLYEVA
+165 PE
-180 KQNPTKKFKI
+180 
-190 GYTNTTEKSLNGY
+190 
-203 TGFEMIEMFNNVSN
+203 
-217 RPSNIIFSKEWVDT
+217 D
-231 GKLNLISPEQSWQEY
+231 
-246 KSLWET
+246 
-252 YLNENPDLEQDLRE
+252 
-266 KAKGKVLTD
+266 
-275 MFAFTDVSQA
+275 
-285 RALAELLNERSLDT
+285 
-299 FNTTT
+299 
-304 NNPSEFINH
+304 
-313 SGGAIGS
+313 
-320 DTAWDEIGR
+320 
-329 EFGMVNN
+329 
-336 KHYWTLEKTPNGN
+336 
-349 TEISRLDYEEGRFES
+349 
-364 ARAAKRN
+364 
-371 FGYQYAAMKDSRLI
+371 
-385 RNWSQVKHS
+385 
-394 DAVFAIGTIAQ
+394 
-405 VGEKVFPKQSN
+405 
-416 DTRLATN
+416 
-423 PTVTG
+423 
-428 GTGYAVGMAINHN
+428 
-441 KPVYVFDQN
+441 
-450 KNQWYTWNKEQNN
+450 
-463 FIETDTPTLT
+463 
-473 KNFAGIGT
+473 GIGT
-481 REINENGKQAIRNV
+481 GKAQLKER
-495 YEKTFNKPDL
+495 
-505 NSKNIKAPGFVQA
+505 AP
-518 SEIYNKLGNKTVS
+518 KL
-531 KNVKIVKTYQQAG
+531 
-544 VNYAKKNNAIFSLRV
+544 F
-559 DGSEH
+559 E
-564 HFGNPFSPVQAEID
+564 F
-578 KGLIPV
+578 
-584 KSTREAVEKYID
+584 
-596 WVINSQEPRAKWIRE
+596 
-611 QLDSGALRNKDIIYY
+611 
-626 KELGEPSHATALDYL
+626 
-641 INNWEKISK
+641 
-650 ATNPL
+650 L
-655 QQQSSN
+655 QQELDKLKN
-661 NETSTDTYQYYGAK
+661 TYTPNANTKTEIKPYKYYGAN
-675 YEIITVDGVGVQVK
+675 YEIKVENGVGVDVIG
-689 NYKGSHQNQQKLLQ
+689 YKGSITNKNKLLQ
-703 AYNINKDVDPQN
+703 EFNKNPNIDPQT
-715 GKKFRNLSPLE
+715 GRSFQAGTEKKKESPVME
-726 ELEQKITG
+726 
-734 GTSDTLNLS
+734 S

-756 QRAAIDAIE
+756 QKRAIDSIE

-849 TLEERMNNSGLITP
+849 TLEERMNNLGLITP

-1298 DVHTRVRLNMKNIIE
+1298 DVHTRVRLNRKNIIE

-1333 ESEAENAFKTP
+1333 ES
-1344 TLDLSTKVT
+1344 
-1353 SFLETLNFEINTF
+1353 
-1366 ENLKEVTGY
+1366 
-1375 DAEAA
+1375 DA
-1380 TDLLYKM
+1380 
-1387 VLLKNTNKIENNLV
+1387 KN
-1401 KEAAYVAISLL
+1401 
-1412 GKKNKI
+1412 
-1418 RTDLLQSI
+1418 
-1426 DQLDNYPKLYEEYK
+1426 
-1440 NRSSNLNDYK
+1440 
-1450 IKELIL
+1450 
-1456 VDLVADSI
+1456 
-1464 YENYNTPKDSY
+1464 
-1475 INRKSEYWS
+1475 
-1484 ITGNSKFEKKL
+1484 
-1495 KYYINRIKKTLEDLF
+1495 
-1510 GTNKL
+1510 
-1515 SNKDFNDLLS
+1515 
-1525 DISRD
+1525 
-1530 ILDNNISKFNTTLSP
+1530 
-1545 EEQLTNYEETIKED
+1545 
-1559 KGAEN
+1559 
-1564 IIKTFQDLGLYL
+1564 
-1576 TGSLAIRKQGS
+1576 
-1587 LYRSTKEN
+1587 
-1595 LHDLDFT
+1595 
-1602 VPTEKSS
+1602 
-1609 EEIQKILDSIELPK
+1609 
-1623 LPFIEYLV
+1623 
-1631 SPEDIEE
+1631 
-1638 HKLEQLT
+1638 
-1645 KYLHKIDLI
+1645 
-1654 KDIKK
+1654 
-1659 KYPTYEVETIFK
+1659 
-1671 GLNPGEFSIIGK
+1671 
-1683 IDDYAIDLFLV
+1683 
-1694 SNTEVSDSNSL
+1694 
-1705 GFQNW
+1705 
-1710 QDIFLAKLKM
+1710 
-1720 GRHKD
+1720 
-1725 IKDLVNFKAYN
+1725 
-1736 KNLNTKL
+1736 
-1743 AQTKGVRHFNFKNNN
+1743 
-1758 TIEQA
+1758 A

>member
-1 MADNCYIVYKGKNYT
+1 MSCYITYKGKNYT
-16 QEDFLDYLKSL
+16 QEDFLDFLKSQI
-27 LPTKTFTWAR
+27 PTKTFTWAR

-52 FSALNAKLK
+52 FSALNATLK
-61 DGRTIEEAYQLDV
+61 DGRTIEEAYQLDI
-74 KGYRAQGDNWRLG
+74 KGYRAQGNNWRLG
-87 KGKAPI
+87 KGKPPLKPMSKEETWQAYKNLWRQFLEENPTLEQDLRSKASGKVLTDMFASTDISQARALAELLNERKSSSSNPSYYEGDI
-93 VPYYTGLIKPEQDTI
+93 VPEPNTI

-115 EGRHGAGAAKVAKEQ
+115 EGRHGAGAAKIAREQ

-165 PEQITENIKKLYEVA
+165 PEQITNSIKKLYEVA
-180 KQNPTKKFKI
+180 EQNLDKQFKI
-190 GYTNTTEKSLNGY
+190 AYRNTDTTSLNGY
-203 TGFEMIEMFNNVSN
+203 TGIEMIEMFKQAGPI
-217 RPSNIIFSKEWVDT
+217 PSNIIFSKEWYDAMS
-231 GKLNLISPEQSWQEY
+231 K
-246 KSLWET
+246 ET
-252 YLNENPDLEQDLRE
+252 
-266 KAKGKVLTD
+266 
-275 MFAFTDVSQA
+275 S
-285 RALAELLNERSLDT
+285 
-299 FNTTT
+299 
-304 NNPSEFINH
+304 
-313 SGGAIGS
+313 
-320 DTAWDEIGR
+320 
-329 EFGMVNN
+329 
-336 KHYWTLEKTPNGN
+336 
-349 TEISRLDYEEGRFES
+349 
-364 ARAAKRN
+364 
-371 FGYQYAAMKDSRLI
+371 
-385 RNWSQVKHS
+385 SQVGQTS
-394 DAVFAIGTIAQ
+394 D
-405 VGEKVFPKQSN
+405 
-416 DTRLATN
+416 
-423 PTVTG
+423 
-428 GTGYAVGMAINHN
+428 
-441 KPVYVFDQN
+441 
-450 KNQWYTWNKEQNN
+450 
-463 FIETDTPTLT
+463 
-473 KNFAGIGT
+473 
-481 REINENGKQAIRNV
+481 
-495 YEKTFNKPDL
+495 
-505 NSKNIKAPGFVQA
+505 
-518 SEIYNKLGNKTVS
+518 
-531 KNVKIVKTYQQAG
+531 
-544 VNYAKKNNAIFSLRV
+544 
-559 DGSEH
+559 
-564 HFGNPFSPVQAEID
+564 
-578 KGLIPV
+578 
-584 KSTREAVEKYID
+584 
-596 WVINSQEPRAKWIRE
+596 
-611 QLDSGALRNKDIIYY
+611 
-626 KELGEPSHATALDYL
+626 
-641 INNWEKISK
+641 
-650 ATNPL
+650 
-655 QQQSSN
+655 
-661 NETSTDTYQYYGAK
+661 NETSTDIYQYYGAK

-703 AYNINKDVDPQN
+703 AYNNNKDIDPQN

-726 ELEQKITG
+726 ELKQKITG
-734 GTSDTLNLS
+734 GTSDTLSLS

-756 QRAAIDAIE
+756 QAAAIDAIE

-786 TIVKKTLEQFDKSR
+786 TIVKKTLEQFNQNITN
-800 VKILGSTISY
+800 ILGATISY

-916 EGNVIEGENSDSPVW
+916 EGNVIKGENSDSPVW

-1005 VEDIEGSTDIR
+1005 VEDVEGSTDIR

-1034 VRKKLFETKE
+1034 VRKKLFETEE

-1119 QKQYKNKLREM
+1119 QKQYKNKLKEM

-1256 NLITAISHYVLED
+1256 NLITAISHYVLEN

-1333 ESEAENAFKTP
+1333 ESNA
-1344 TLDLSTKVT
+1344 
-1353 SFLETLNFEINTF
+1353 
-1366 ENLKEVTGY
+1366 
-1375 DAEAA
+1375 
-1380 TDLLYKM
+1380 
-1387 VLLKNTNKIENNLV
+1387 KN
-1401 KEAAYVAISLL
+1401 
-1412 GKKNKI
+1412 
-1418 RTDLLQSI
+1418 
-1426 DQLDNYPKLYEEYK
+1426 
-1440 NRSSNLNDYK
+1440 
-1450 IKELIL
+1450 
-1456 VDLVADSI
+1456 
-1464 YENYNTPKDSY
+1464 
-1475 INRKSEYWS
+1475 
-1484 ITGNSKFEKKL
+1484 
-1495 KYYINRIKKTLEDLF
+1495 
-1510 GTNKL
+1510 
-1515 SNKDFNDLLS
+1515 
-1525 DISRD
+1525 
-1530 ILDNNISKFNTTLSP
+1530 
-1545 EEQLTNYEETIKED
+1545 
-1559 KGAEN
+1559 
-1564 IIKTFQDLGLYL
+1564 
-1576 TGSLAIRKQGS
+1576 
-1587 LYRSTKEN
+1587 
-1595 LHDLDFT
+1595 
-1602 VPTEKSS
+1602 
-1609 EEIQKILDSIELPK
+1609 
-1623 LPFIEYLV
+1623 
-1631 SPEDIEE
+1631 
-1638 HKLEQLT
+1638 
-1645 KYLHKIDLI
+1645 
-1654 KDIKK
+1654 
-1659 KYPTYEVETIFK
+1659 
-1671 GLNPGEFSIIGK
+1671 
-1683 IDDYAIDLFLV
+1683 
-1694 SNTEVSDSNSL
+1694 
-1705 GFQNW
+1705 
-1710 QDIFLAKLKM
+1710 
-1720 GRHKD
+1720 
-1725 IKDLVNFKAYN
+1725 
-1736 KNLNTKL
+1736 
-1743 AQTKGVRHFNFKNNN
+1743 
-1758 TIEQA
+1758 A

>member
-1 MADNCYIVYKGKNYT
+1 MSCYITYKGKNYT

-27 LPTKTFTWAR
+27 LPNQSI
-37 RAENSYEVS
+37 NSLE
-46 SKGDTR
+46 T
-52 FSALNAKLK
+52 
-61 DGRTIEEAYQLDV
+61 
-74 KGYRAQGDNWRLG
+74 
-87 KGKAPI
+87 P
-93 VPYYTGLIKPEQDTI
+93 
-108 FVFGSNP
+108 
-115 EGRHGAGAAKVAKEQ
+115 KVE
-130 FGAIYGQGEGL
+130 IY
-141 QGNAYA
+141 
-147 LPTKDLR
+147 
-154 IKENKGFKSIS
+154 KGFWTR
-165 PEQITENIKKLYEVA
+165 EEVA
-180 KQNPTKKFKI
+180 KQTDKVFLFGDNTNDRTITKYVPSSTQAVIRGLPNAIGIDTKKDRGTSVNSYLTDNDFDWFK
-190 GYTNTTEKSLNGY
+190 NH
-203 TGFEMIEMFNNVSN
+203 
-217 RPSNIIFSKEWVDT
+217 VDT
-231 GKLNLISPEQSWQEY
+231 QIQ
-246 KSLWET
+246 
-252 YLNENPDLEQDLRE
+252 
-266 KAKGKVLTD
+266 
-275 MFAFTDVSQA
+275 
-285 RALAELLNERSLDT
+285 LA
-299 FNTTT
+299 
-304 NNPSEFINH
+304 
-313 SGGAIGS
+313 
-320 DTAWDEIGR
+320 
-329 EFGMVNN
+329 
-336 KHYWTLEKTPNGN
+336 
-349 TEISRLDYEEGRFES
+349 
-364 ARAAKRN
+364 
-371 FGYQYAAMKDSRLI
+371 KDSGKI
-385 RNWSQVKHS
+385 IVIPA
-394 DAVFAIGTIAQ
+394 D
-405 VGEKVFPKQSN
+405 
-416 DTRLATN
+416 
-423 PTVTG
+423 
-428 GTGYAVGMAINHN
+428 
-441 KPVYVFDQN
+441 
-450 KNQWYTWNKEQNN
+450 
-463 FIETDTPTLT
+463 
-473 KNFAGIGT
+473 GIGT
-481 REINENGKQAIRNV
+481 GKAQLKERAPKLFEFLQQELDKLKQENKSIKLPSSYKGIPIIQGPIN
-495 YEKTFNKPDL
+495 TL
-505 NSKNIKAPGFVQA
+505 KNIPVAARYRKSEGVIYADPIQIEQKFKDKAWTNPALQ
-518 SEIYNKLGNKTVS
+518 K
-531 KNVKIVKTYQQAG
+531 
-544 VNYAKKNNAIFSLRV
+544 
-559 DGSEH
+559 DGS
-564 HFGNPFSPVQAEID
+564 
-578 KGLIPV
+578 
-584 KSTREAVEKYID
+584 Y
-596 WVINSQEPRAKWIRE
+596 
-611 QLDSGALRNKDIIYY
+611 
-626 KELGEPSHATALDYL
+626 ATALPENQFNNITDFTKFILEHEFAHSHIFKQEGETTGQYEDR
-641 INNWEKISK
+641 INQEALKQTFQEDNIS
-650 ATNPL
+650 NL
-655 QQQSSN
+655 
-661 NETSTDTYQYYGAK
+661 DTYQYYGK
-675 YEIITVDGVGVQVK
+675 TYQIHTVDGVGVKVEGYMGSNVK
-689 NYKGSHQNQQKLLQ
+689 QQALLA
-703 AYNINKDVDPQN
+703 AYNNNKDVDPQT
-715 GKKFRNLSPLE
+715 GRKFRNLSPLE

-1228 KIDIRAKVYEL
+1228 TKVDIRAKVYEL

-1333 ESEAENAFKTP
+1333 ES
-1344 TLDLSTKVT
+1344 
-1353 SFLETLNFEINTF
+1353 
-1366 ENLKEVTGY
+1366 
-1375 DAEAA
+1375 DA
-1380 TDLLYKM
+1380 
-1387 VLLKNTNKIENNLV
+1387 KN
-1401 KEAAYVAISLL
+1401 
-1412 GKKNKI
+1412 
-1418 RTDLLQSI
+1418 
-1426 DQLDNYPKLYEEYK
+1426 
-1440 NRSSNLNDYK
+1440 
-1450 IKELIL
+1450 
-1456 VDLVADSI
+1456 
-1464 YENYNTPKDSY
+1464 
-1475 INRKSEYWS
+1475 
-1484 ITGNSKFEKKL
+1484 
-1495 KYYINRIKKTLEDLF
+1495 
-1510 GTNKL
+1510 
-1515 SNKDFNDLLS
+1515 
-1525 DISRD
+1525 
-1530 ILDNNISKFNTTLSP
+1530 
-1545 EEQLTNYEETIKED
+1545 
-1559 KGAEN
+1559 
-1564 IIKTFQDLGLYL
+1564 
-1576 TGSLAIRKQGS
+1576 
-1587 LYRSTKEN
+1587 
-1595 LHDLDFT
+1595 
-1602 VPTEKSS
+1602 
-1609 EEIQKILDSIELPK
+1609 
-1623 LPFIEYLV
+1623 
-1631 SPEDIEE
+1631 
-1638 HKLEQLT
+1638 
-1645 KYLHKIDLI
+1645 
-1654 KDIKK
+1654 
-1659 KYPTYEVETIFK
+1659 
-1671 GLNPGEFSIIGK
+1671 
-1683 IDDYAIDLFLV
+1683 
-1694 SNTEVSDSNSL
+1694 
-1705 GFQNW
+1705 
-1710 QDIFLAKLKM
+1710 
-1720 GRHKD
+1720 
-1725 IKDLVNFKAYN
+1725 
-1736 KNLNTKL
+1736 
-1743 AQTKGVRHFNFKNNN
+1743 
-1758 TIEQA
+1758 A

>member
-27 LPTKTFTWAR
+27 LPSQSI
-37 RAENSYEVS
+37 NSLE
-46 SKGDTR
+46 T
-52 FSALNAKLK
+52 
-61 DGRTIEEAYQLDV
+61 
-74 KGYRAQGDNWRLG
+74 
-87 KGKAPI
+87 P
-93 VPYYTGLIKPEQDTI
+93 
-108 FVFGSNP
+108 
-115 EGRHGAGAAKVAKEQ
+115 KVE
-130 FGAIYGQGEGL
+130 IY
-141 QGNAYA
+141 
-147 LPTKDLR
+147 
-154 IKENKGFKSIS
+154 KGFWTR
-165 PEQITENIKKLYEVA
+165 EEVA
-180 KQNPTKKFKI
+180 KQTDKVFLFGDNFEDAETGHVPSSTQAVIRGLPNAIGIPTKI
-190 GYTNTTEKSLNGY
+190 SRRTNDNTNSPHKNVVSVNIPMQDSQVQIEIKEDSGKEFLLTYNYKKDFWDVFGEKKGDVYQSGDRVPKAEIKNL
-203 TGFEMIEMFNNVSN
+203 
-217 RPSNIIFSKEWVDT
+217 VD
-231 GKLNLISPEQSWQEY
+231 KYVPKDLKDLIQEL
-246 KSLWET
+246 K
-252 YLNENPDLEQDLRE
+252 NENEKPLTKRNTNYIETKLKNYNNNSAFLTDNNYEQFRRQVTIQIE
-266 KAKGKVLTD
+266 KAKDSGKTIVLPED
-275 MFAFTDVSQA
+275 
-285 RALAELLNERSLDT
+285 
-299 FNTTT
+299 
-304 NNPSEFINH
+304 
-313 SGGAIGS
+313 G
-320 DTAWDEIGR
+320 
-329 EFGMVNN
+329 
-336 KHYWTLEKTPNGN
+336 
-349 TEISRLDYEEGRFES
+349 
-364 ARAAKRN
+364 
-371 FGYQYAAMKDSRLI
+371 
-385 RNWSQVKHS
+385 
-394 DAVFAIGTIAQ
+394 IGTGKAQ
-405 VGEKVFPKQSN
+405 LKERAPELFEYLQQELDKLKNTQIQS
-416 DTRLATN
+416 
-423 PTVTG
+423 
-428 GTGYAVGMAINHN
+428 I
-441 KPVYVFDQN
+441 
-450 KNQWYTWNKEQNN
+450 EQNN
-463 FIETDTPTLT
+463 IKT
-473 KNFAGIGT
+473 
-481 REINENGKQAIRNV
+481 EI
-495 YEKTFNKPDL
+495 KP
-505 NSKNIKAPGFVQA
+505 
-518 SEIYNKLGNKTVS
+518 
-531 KNVKIVKTYQQAG
+531 
-544 VNYAKKNNAIFSLRV
+544 
-559 DGSEH
+559 
-564 HFGNPFSPVQAEID
+564 
-578 KGLIPV
+578 
-584 KSTREAVEKYID
+584 
-596 WVINSQEPRAKWIRE
+596 
-611 QLDSGALRNKDIIYY
+611 Y
-626 KELGEPSHATALDYL
+626 K
-641 INNWEKISK
+641 
-650 ATNPL
+650 
-655 QQQSSN
+655 
-661 NETSTDTYQYYGAK
+661 YYGAN
-675 YEIITVDGVGVQVK
+675 YEIKVENGVGVDVIG
-689 NYKGSHQNQQKLLQ
+689 YKGSITNKNKLLQ
-703 AYNINKDVDPQN
+703 EFNKNPNIDPQT
-715 GKKFRNLSPLE
+715 GKSFQAGTEKKKESPVTE
-726 ELEQKITG
+726 
-734 GTSDTLNLS
+734 S

-756 QRAAIDAIE
+756 QKRAIDSIE

-849 TLEERMNNSGLITP
+849 TLEERMNNLGLITP

-979 TDRTSNFQNNE
+979 TNRTSNFQNNE

-1044 PFVIGDSIRINSPHV
+1044 PFVIGDSIRINSPHI

-1066 ENGLRAKVKDVYELP
+1066 ENGLRAKVKDVHELP
-1081 EDNLGLKRYELEIE
+1081 EDNLGLKRYALEIE

-1213 IFNPSVVESQQVSQP
+1213 IFNPSIVESQQVSQP
-1228 KIDIRAKVYEL
+1228 TKVDIRAKVYEL

-1333 ESEAENAFKTP
+1333 ES
-1344 TLDLSTKVT
+1344 
-1353 SFLETLNFEINTF
+1353 
-1366 ENLKEVTGY
+1366 
-1375 DAEAA
+1375 DA
-1380 TDLLYKM
+1380 
-1387 VLLKNTNKIENNLV
+1387 KN
-1401 KEAAYVAISLL
+1401 
-1412 GKKNKI
+1412 
-1418 RTDLLQSI
+1418 
-1426 DQLDNYPKLYEEYK
+1426 
-1440 NRSSNLNDYK
+1440 
-1450 IKELIL
+1450 
-1456 VDLVADSI
+1456 
-1464 YENYNTPKDSY
+1464 
-1475 INRKSEYWS
+1475 
-1484 ITGNSKFEKKL
+1484 
-1495 KYYINRIKKTLEDLF
+1495 
-1510 GTNKL
+1510 
-1515 SNKDFNDLLS
+1515 
-1525 DISRD
+1525 
-1530 ILDNNISKFNTTLSP
+1530 
-1545 EEQLTNYEETIKED
+1545 
-1559 KGAEN
+1559 
-1564 IIKTFQDLGLYL
+1564 
-1576 TGSLAIRKQGS
+1576 
-1587 LYRSTKEN
+1587 
-1595 LHDLDFT
+1595 
-1602 VPTEKSS
+1602 
-1609 EEIQKILDSIELPK
+1609 
-1623 LPFIEYLV
+1623 
-1631 SPEDIEE
+1631 
-1638 HKLEQLT
+1638 
-1645 KYLHKIDLI
+1645 
-1654 KDIKK
+1654 
-1659 KYPTYEVETIFK
+1659 
-1671 GLNPGEFSIIGK
+1671 
-1683 IDDYAIDLFLV
+1683 
-1694 SNTEVSDSNSL
+1694 
-1705 GFQNW
+1705 
-1710 QDIFLAKLKM
+1710 
-1720 GRHKD
+1720 
-1725 IKDLVNFKAYN
+1725 
-1736 KNLNTKL
+1736 
-1743 AQTKGVRHFNFKNNN
+1743 
-1758 TIEQA
+1758 A

>member
-1 MADNCYIVYKGKNYT
+1 MSCYITYKGKNYT

-27 LPTKTFTWAR
+27 LP
-37 RAENSYEVS
+37 S
-46 SKGDTR
+46 SST
-52 FSALNAKLK
+52 L
-61 DGRTIEEAYQLDV
+61 
-74 KGYRAQGDNWRLG
+74 
-87 KGKAPI
+87 
-93 VPYYTGLIKPEQDTI
+93 
-108 FVFGSNP
+108 
-115 EGRHGAGAAKVAKEQ
+115 
-130 FGAIYGQGEGL
+130 
-141 QGNAYA
+141 
-147 LPTKDLR
+147 
-154 IKENKGFKSIS
+154 
-165 PEQITENIKKLYEVA
+165 
-180 KQNPTKKFKI
+180 
-190 GYTNTTEKSLNGY
+190 
-203 TGFEMIEMFNNVSN
+203 
-217 RPSNIIFSKEWVDT
+217 
-231 GKLNLISPEQSWQEY
+231 
-246 KSLWET
+246 
-252 YLNENPDLEQDLRE
+252 
-266 KAKGKVLTD
+266 
-275 MFAFTDVSQA
+275 
-285 RALAELLNERSLDT
+285 
-299 FNTTT
+299 

-495 YEKTFNKPDL
+495 YEKTF
-505 NSKNIKAPGFVQA
+505 
-518 SEIYNKLGNKTVS
+518 GN
-531 KNVKIVKTYQQAG
+531 
-544 VNYAKKNNAIFSLRV
+544 
-559 DGSEH
+559 
-564 HFGNPFSPVQAEID
+564 
-578 KGLIPV
+578 
-584 KSTREAVEKYID
+584 
-596 WVINSQEPRAKWIRE
+596 
-611 QLDSGALRNKDIIYY
+611 
-626 KELGEPSHATALDYL
+626 
-641 INNWEKISK
+641 
-650 ATNPL
+650 
-655 QQQSSN
+655 
-661 NETSTDTYQYYGAK
+661 
-675 YEIITVDGVGVQVK
+675 
-689 NYKGSHQNQQKLLQ
+689 KLLQ
-703 AYNINKDVDPQN
+703 EFNKNPNIDPQT
-715 GKKFRNLSPLE
+715 GRSFQAGTEKKKESPVTE
-726 ELEQKITG
+726 
-734 GTSDTLNLS
+734 S

-756 QRAAIDAIE
+756 QKAAIDAIE

-849 TLEERMNNSGLITP
+849 TLEERMNKSGLITP

-916 EGNVIEGENSDSPVW
+916 EGNVIKGENSDSPVW

-1034 VRKKLFETKE
+1034 VRKKLFETEE

-1081 EDNLGLKRYELEIE
+1081 EDNLGLKRYELEIQ

-1333 ESEAENAFKTP
+1333 ES
-1344 TLDLSTKVT
+1344 
-1353 SFLETLNFEINTF
+1353 
-1366 ENLKEVTGY
+1366 
-1375 DAEAA
+1375 DA
-1380 TDLLYKM
+1380 
-1387 VLLKNTNKIENNLV
+1387 KN
-1401 KEAAYVAISLL
+1401 
-1412 GKKNKI
+1412 
-1418 RTDLLQSI
+1418 
-1426 DQLDNYPKLYEEYK
+1426 
-1440 NRSSNLNDYK
+1440 
-1450 IKELIL
+1450 
-1456 VDLVADSI
+1456 
-1464 YENYNTPKDSY
+1464 
-1475 INRKSEYWS
+1475 
-1484 ITGNSKFEKKL
+1484 
-1495 KYYINRIKKTLEDLF
+1495 
-1510 GTNKL
+1510 
-1515 SNKDFNDLLS
+1515 
-1525 DISRD
+1525 
-1530 ILDNNISKFNTTLSP
+1530 
-1545 EEQLTNYEETIKED
+1545 
-1559 KGAEN
+1559 
-1564 IIKTFQDLGLYL
+1564 
-1576 TGSLAIRKQGS
+1576 
-1587 LYRSTKEN
+1587 
-1595 LHDLDFT
+1595 
-1602 VPTEKSS
+1602 
-1609 EEIQKILDSIELPK
+1609 
-1623 LPFIEYLV
+1623 
-1631 SPEDIEE
+1631 
-1638 HKLEQLT
+1638 
-1645 KYLHKIDLI
+1645 
-1654 KDIKK
+1654 
-1659 KYPTYEVETIFK
+1659 
-1671 GLNPGEFSIIGK
+1671 
-1683 IDDYAIDLFLV
+1683 
-1694 SNTEVSDSNSL
+1694 
-1705 GFQNW
+1705 
-1710 QDIFLAKLKM
+1710 
-1720 GRHKD
+1720 
-1725 IKDLVNFKAYN
+1725 
-1736 KNLNTKL
+1736 
-1743 AQTKGVRHFNFKNNN
+1743 
-1758 TIEQA
+1758 A

>member
-1 MADNCYIVYKGKNYT
+1 MSCYITYKGKNYT

-27 LPTKTFTWAR
+27 LP
-37 RAENSYEVS
+37 S
-46 SKGDTR
+46 SST
-52 FSALNAKLK
+52 L
-61 DGRTIEEAYQLDV
+61 
-74 KGYRAQGDNWRLG
+74 
-87 KGKAPI
+87 
-93 VPYYTGLIKPEQDTI
+93 
-108 FVFGSNP
+108 
-115 EGRHGAGAAKVAKEQ
+115 
-130 FGAIYGQGEGL
+130 
-141 QGNAYA
+141 
-147 LPTKDLR
+147 
-154 IKENKGFKSIS
+154 
-165 PEQITENIKKLYEVA
+165 
-180 KQNPTKKFKI
+180 
-190 GYTNTTEKSLNGY
+190 
-203 TGFEMIEMFNNVSN
+203 
-217 RPSNIIFSKEWVDT
+217 
-231 GKLNLISPEQSWQEY
+231 
-246 KSLWET
+246 
-252 YLNENPDLEQDLRE
+252 
-266 KAKGKVLTD
+266 
-275 MFAFTDVSQA
+275 
-285 RALAELLNERSLDT
+285 
-299 FNTTT
+299 

-495 YEKTFNKPDL
+495 YEKTF
-505 NSKNIKAPGFVQA
+505 
-518 SEIYNKLGNKTVS
+518 GN
-531 KNVKIVKTYQQAG
+531 
-544 VNYAKKNNAIFSLRV
+544 
-559 DGSEH
+559 
-564 HFGNPFSPVQAEID
+564 
-578 KGLIPV
+578 
-584 KSTREAVEKYID
+584 
-596 WVINSQEPRAKWIRE
+596 
-611 QLDSGALRNKDIIYY
+611 
-626 KELGEPSHATALDYL
+626 
-641 INNWEKISK
+641 
-650 ATNPL
+650 
-655 QQQSSN
+655 
-661 NETSTDTYQYYGAK
+661 
-675 YEIITVDGVGVQVK
+675 
-689 NYKGSHQNQQKLLQ
+689 KLLQ
-703 AYNINKDVDPQN
+703 EFNKNPNIDPQT
-715 GKKFRNLSPLE
+715 GRSFQAGTEKKKESPVTE
-726 ELEQKITG
+726 
-734 GTSDTLNLS
+734 S

-756 QRAAIDAIE
+756 QKKAIDDIE
-765 EFFAGDKDQF
+765 QFFAGDKDQF

-916 EGNVIEGENSDSPVW
+916 EGNVIKGENSDSPVW

-1034 VRKKLFETKE
+1034 VRKKLFETEE
-1044 PFVIGDSIRINSPHV
+1044 PFVIGDSIRINSPHL

-1066 ENGLRAKVKDVYELP
+1066 ENGLRAKVKDVHELL

-1095 YIETNEKG
+1095 YIEINEKG

-1256 NLITAISHYVLED
+1256 NLITDISHYVLED

-1333 ESEAENAFKTP
+1333 ESNA
-1344 TLDLSTKVT
+1344 
-1353 SFLETLNFEINTF
+1353 
-1366 ENLKEVTGY
+1366 
-1375 DAEAA
+1375 
-1380 TDLLYKM
+1380 
-1387 VLLKNTNKIENNLV
+1387 KN
-1401 KEAAYVAISLL
+1401 
-1412 GKKNKI
+1412 
-1418 RTDLLQSI
+1418 
-1426 DQLDNYPKLYEEYK
+1426 
-1440 NRSSNLNDYK
+1440 
-1450 IKELIL
+1450 
-1456 VDLVADSI
+1456 
-1464 YENYNTPKDSY
+1464 
-1475 INRKSEYWS
+1475 
-1484 ITGNSKFEKKL
+1484 
-1495 KYYINRIKKTLEDLF
+1495 
-1510 GTNKL
+1510 
-1515 SNKDFNDLLS
+1515 
-1525 DISRD
+1525 
-1530 ILDNNISKFNTTLSP
+1530 
-1545 EEQLTNYEETIKED
+1545 
-1559 KGAEN
+1559 
-1564 IIKTFQDLGLYL
+1564 
-1576 TGSLAIRKQGS
+1576 
-1587 LYRSTKEN
+1587 
-1595 LHDLDFT
+1595 
-1602 VPTEKSS
+1602 
-1609 EEIQKILDSIELPK
+1609 
-1623 LPFIEYLV
+1623 
-1631 SPEDIEE
+1631 
-1638 HKLEQLT
+1638 
-1645 KYLHKIDLI
+1645 
-1654 KDIKK
+1654 
-1659 KYPTYEVETIFK
+1659 
-1671 GLNPGEFSIIGK
+1671 
-1683 IDDYAIDLFLV
+1683 
-1694 SNTEVSDSNSL
+1694 
-1705 GFQNW
+1705 
-1710 QDIFLAKLKM
+1710 
-1720 GRHKD
+1720 
-1725 IKDLVNFKAYN
+1725 
-1736 KNLNTKL
+1736 
-1743 AQTKGVRHFNFKNNN
+1743 
-1758 TIEQA
+1758 A